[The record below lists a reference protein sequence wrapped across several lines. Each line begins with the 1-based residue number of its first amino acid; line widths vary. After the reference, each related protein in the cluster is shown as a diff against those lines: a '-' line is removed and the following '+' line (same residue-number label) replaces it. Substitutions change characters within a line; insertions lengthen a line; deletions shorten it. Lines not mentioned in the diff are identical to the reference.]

1 MNSRIKEDVS
11 RLFEFWCEIAPGKPD
26 DPAPGYIVESFPESF
41 KDAKVIADI
50 PAFAF
55 PCAFESRT
63 IQVHSFVL
71 TNIDSKWRFGFC
83 RHDPKSPTAMV
94 IITYLPWH
102 DTFMRFLNVLAEIK
116 KNRSNEFQS
125 FLAESYNKGVP
136 EPGACLKLHYDR
148 ASQTFLFQRP
158 QQFQLPSI
166 PENHNLNQYY
176 NFVEPKFM
184 IGIFAAMLAERRII
198 FVSRRLE
205 ILSSCVQAANAFLY
219 PMVWQHIFIPVLPM
233 QMKDILAAPMPFLI
247 GVPEAVYETLRREE
261 IGEVVILNCDKRTLE
276 TPFDDVK
283 SMPQELVGSLKKQ
296 LSNQA
301 DHRGDRVSKIFLG
314 ILVQLIGGYRDAVK
328 FNDKITFDPETFI
341 ESRPSHLRPF
351 LEKILDLQIFQ
362 QFIEERLDMLNTGQ
376 GFSDEF
382 EVEYFRYAEKSG
394 RKTKQYKDLL
404 KNFKDKTNPAV
415 RSAVKSVKEGGK
427 GVKTAYK
434 GLRSKFR
441 ETTPPKTKLDS
452 SSSLHLHHQ
461 YDVSGGH
468 HQSAP
473 NSPVFNK
480 RPQTIALPDD
490 VYHTHHHHP
499 HQMLTPSSTSLHNSP
514 HILLGGSHHHQHHAS
529 LPQTNGGGGGSA
541 GNSSSAGYHTAS
553 AAMTHSASSAA
564 GSTSHMMMMNNN
576 LNYGHGNAHGGSN
589 NNNYNSAATMASSS
603 ASDIRSPTLSPTS
616 SNSSSEMNLWQEMQH
631 HLTLFKSPA
640 VNRNLKPSNS
650 VDGGGSNS
658 GGSRPSSRAGAPVSP
673 PGSNGGTAL
682 PRIQESVGPPAPSSA
697 SHPLLSL
704 ELDRGGGS
712 SSSSRAAT
720 AGVRA
725 YGSCNNN
732 GELNGLSGDGDQANF
747 DLSPDAPCPPIPPRR
762 FQSAADAL
770 AAIQISPPPMSPPSS
785 SSSSSSPYRT
795 YNNFVPLQPKP
806 KSATFASPSSIDQSP
821 PLPSP
826 PPPPPL
832 KATSALGTAGRRKE
846 EDVLLPLND
855 EDDDQLL
862 TLTTTTTT
870 TTAPAVAASA
880 AKASTNGGAHVV
892 TTTTTTSVSMTFD
905 HGTKQSNHHHHNQ
918 QPHIMPPS
926 VGPAAS
932 AATTSAP
939 APPQPQHAYTLP
951 HPPKAQAPQPPQ
963 RPPLAPKPTFR
974 KESANGDTPD
984 HGSTPPPTATDD
996 SLDLITLDTTNNSS
1010 FELEDFDP
1018 LNERAKPIGG
1028 PKGGGAGVTVHD
1040 TSSSAL
1046 TTSSYSSS
1054 GLAATAS
1061 RGVTVPTVSF
1071 PTNSLGVNNPVY
1083 PYFTPLYQQ
1092 NVSPHRHHSASH
1104 QHHHPSARQGTG
1116 IGTAAG
1122 AGTGAGPR
1130 ASNTSDDFEL
1140 LRNYGL
1146 DKFSLLDGGSTARAN
1161 ALHMNGGSTGS
1172 KGIQHHHTGSFN
1184 LPNHQQGSAGLNGTG
1199 GSCSSSRLAMS
1210 TSAVAGSSIGTE
1222 LLENAAIGRP
1232 SSGSRPSFSNWT
1244 TFD

>member
-11 RLFEFWCEIAPGKPD
+11 RLFEFWCEIAPGKAD
-26 DPAPGYIVESFPESF
+26 ESAPGHIVESFPESF
-41 KDAKVIADI
+41 TDPKVTADI

-55 PCAFESRT
+55 PCTFESRT

-102 DTFMRFLNVLAEIK
+102 DTFMRFLNVLADIR
-116 KNRSNEFQS
+116 KNRPNEFAS
-125 FLAESYNKGVP
+125 FLAESYGKGVP

-198 FVSRRLE
+198 FVSRRLD

-261 IGEVVILNCDKRTLE
+261 IGDVVILNCDKRTLE

-283 SMPQELVGSLKKQ
+283 SMPQELVSSLKKQ
-296 LSNQA
+296 LANQA

-351 LEKILDLQIFQ
+351 LDKMLDLQIFQ

-441 ETTPPKTKLDS
+441 ETTPPKAKLDS

-461 YDVSGGH
+461 YDVGGH

-490 VYHTHHHHP
+490 VYHTHNP

-514 HILLGGSHHHQHHAS
+514 HILLGSHHHHLHQV
-529 LPQTNGGGGGSA
+529 LPQSNGGVGSA
-541 GNSSSAGYHTAS
+541 GNSSSAGYHSAS
-553 AAMTHSASSAA
+553 AAMTRSGSSAA
-564 GSTSHMMMMNNN
+564 GSTSHMNNN
-576 LNYGHGNAHGGSN
+576 NNNNHSYANSGSNFNNHSSSN
-589 NNNYNSAATMASSS
+589 NNCNSATMTSSS

-640 VNRNLKPSNS
+640 VNRNLKPSN
-650 VDGGGSNS
+650 GGSDQS
-658 GGSRPSSRAGAPVSP
+658 GSRPSSRAGAPVSP
-673 PGSNGGTAL
+673 PGSSGGATL
-682 PRIQESVGPPAPSSA
+682 PRIQESVQVAGSQPLLRLDFGDTGRTPPARPPAPVKQLPGNS
-697 SHPLLSL
+697 
-704 ELDRGGGS
+704 
-712 SSSSRAAT
+712 
-720 AGVRA
+720 
-725 YGSCNNN
+725 SCNNN
-732 GELNGLSGDGDQANF
+732 GHDDDDDQSNF

-795 YNNFVPLQPKP
+795 YNNFIPSSKP
-806 KSATFASPSSIDQSP
+806 KLPVAAAATIASHGPSTIDQSP

-832 KATSALGTAGRRKE
+832 KAHPAGKHNDILRFDDEE
-846 EDVLLPLND
+846 ED
-855 EDDDQLL
+855 EQLI
-862 TLTTTTTT
+862 TLTTTTSSTT
-870 TTAPAVAASA
+870 PVAGMA
-880 AKASTNGGAHVV
+880 V
-892 TTTTTTSVSMTFD
+892 TTTTTSMSMTFGQPVPRRQD
-905 HGTKQSNHHHHNQ
+905 QAPTTLLANAIDMQTPLVPSQSGRT
-918 QPHIMPPS
+918 PPL
-926 VGPAAS
+926 
-932 AATTSAP
+932 
-939 APPQPQHAYTLP
+939 QHAYTLP

-974 KESANGDTPD
+974 KESQNGGDTPD
-984 HGSTPPPTATDD
+984 LVTSAGDTTGPPVKDD
-996 SLDLITLDTTNNSS
+996 SLDLITLETTNSS

-1018 LNERAKPIGG
+1018 LNERARPFGT
-1028 PKGGGAGVTVHD
+1028 PHATP
-1040 TSSSAL
+1040 TTSSAL
-1046 TTSSYSSS
+1046 TPS
-1054 GLAATAS
+1054 GHPPGMANAPGVTMPTAS
-1061 RGVTVPTVSF
+1061 F
-1071 PTNSLGVNNPVY
+1071 PSTSSLGVNNPVY

-1092 NVSPHRHHSASH
+1092 NAVSVHAPHQLH
-1104 QHHHPSARQGTG
+1104 QHLPTQQRVAGMVGGTSSAGG
-1116 IGTAAG
+1116 PTAAG
-1122 AGTGAGPR
+1122 STGR
-1130 ASNTSDDFEL
+1130 ESNVSDDFEL

-1146 DKFSLLDGGSTARAN
+1146 DKFALLESGSTKP
-1161 ALHMNGGSTGS
+1161 ALLHRNGGT
-1172 KGIQHHHTGSFN
+1172 
-1184 LPNHQQGSAGLNGTG
+1184 
-1199 GSCSSSRLAMS
+1199 S
-1210 TSAVAGSSIGTE
+1210 TSTKSVLPHIALNVGGGTE
-1222 LLENAAIGRP
+1222 CNGQAKPA
-1232 SSGSRPSFSNWT
+1232 FSNWT

>member
-1 MNSRIKEDVS
+1 
-11 RLFEFWCEIAPGKPD
+11 
-26 DPAPGYIVESFPESF
+26 
-41 KDAKVIADI
+41 
-50 PAFAF
+50 
-55 PCAFESRT
+55 RT

-102 DTFMRFLNVLAEIK
+102 DTFMRFLNVLADIR
-116 KNRSNEFQS
+116 KNRPNEFAS

-198 FVSRRLE
+198 FVSRRLD

-247 GVPEAVYETLRREE
+247 GVPEAVYDTLRREE
-261 IGEVVILNCDKRTLE
+261 IGDVVILNCDKRTLE

-283 SMPQELVGSLKKQ
+283 SMPQELVSSLKKQ

-351 LEKILDLQIFQ
+351 LDKMLDLQIFQ

-404 KNFKDKTNPAV
+404 KNFKDK
-415 RSAVKSVKEGGK
+415 VKEGGK

-452 SSSLHLHHQ
+452 NSSLHLHHQ
-461 YDVSGGH
+461 YDVGGH

-490 VYHTHHHHP
+490 VYHTHNPHH
-499 HQMLTPSSTSLHNSP
+499 MLTPSSTSLHNSP
-514 HILLGGSHHHQHHAS
+514 HILLGSNHHHHHLHQS
-529 LPQTNGGGGGSA
+529 LPQSNGGVGSA
-541 GNSSSAGYHTAS
+541 GNSSSAGYHSAS
-553 AAMTHSASSAA
+553 AAMTRSGSSAA
-564 GSTSHMMMMNNN
+564 GSTSHMNNN
-576 LNYGHGNAHGGSN
+576 HSYANSNSN
-589 NNNYNSAATMASSS
+589 NNHMTSSS

-640 VNRNLKPSNS
+640 VNRNLKPTNS
-650 VDGGGSNS
+650 ADGGSN
-658 GGSRPSSRAGAPVSP
+658 GSRPSSRAGAPVSP
-673 PGSNGGTAL
+673 PGGSSNAL
-682 PRIQESVGPPAPSSA
+682 PRIQESVAVGAQ
-697 SHPLLSL
+697 PLLVGLDL
-704 ELDRGGGS
+704 EDPGGS
-712 SSSSRAAT
+712 PARPAC
-720 AGVRA
+720 
-725 YGSCNNN
+725 CNNN
-732 GELNGLSGDGDQANF
+732 GSGDYHDDEQANF

-785 SSSSSSPYRT
+785 SSSNSSPYRT
-795 YNNFVPLQPKP
+795 YNNFIPPAPKP
-806 KSATFASPSSIDQSP
+806 KPLADAPISSPSIIDQSP

-832 KATSALGTAGRRKE
+832 KAPVDSSARRNDILQLDDGEEEQLITLTTTTATVGGHGATGGTA
-846 EDVLLPLND
+846 
-855 EDDDQLL
+855 
-862 TLTTTTTT
+862 TTTTTT
-870 TTAPAVAASA
+870 TSM
-880 AKASTNGGAHVV
+880 
-892 TTTTTTSVSMTFD
+892 SMTFGQPAVRKPD
-905 HGTKQSNHHHHNQ
+905 PSPTANSTLHSNHILPPLLPQAQ
-918 QPHIMPPS
+918 QQQQQQTVPPS
-926 VGPAAS
+926 VAGK
-932 AATTSAP
+932 T
-939 APPQPQHAYTLP
+939 PPLQHAYTLP

-974 KESANGDTPD
+974 KESQNGDMPD
-984 HGSTPPPTATDD
+984 FPASTSGTGSSTTPPAVNDE
-996 SLDLITLDTTNNSS
+996 SLDLITLDTTNSS

-1018 LNERAKPIGG
+1018 LNERARPIGG
-1028 PKGGGAGVTVHD
+1028 AAAAAGNAHAQPS
-1040 TSSSAL
+1040 TSAAL
-1046 TTSSYSSS
+1046 TPPSSYAS
-1054 GLAATAS
+1054 GLANVVAASGVTMPTAS
-1061 RGVTVPTVSF
+1061 F
-1071 PTNSLGVNNPVY
+1071 PSTGLSVNNPIY

-1092 NVSPHRHHSASH
+1092 NVATTPHSA
-1104 QHHHPSARQGTG
+1104 HHPPPSQQQQQFHRTLLGTM
-1116 IGTAAG
+1116 AAG
-1122 AGTGAGPR
+1122 AGDGQSQRPTSNAASSSGAGAGAGAR
-1130 ASNTSDDFEL
+1130 ESNVSDDFEL

-1146 DKFSLLDGGSTARAN
+1146 DKFSLLDGGSTKQQAPALLHVNGSTGKGENQPSTIN
-1161 ALHMNGGSTGS
+1161 ASVNAQVLPNGRQMGCNGGSKIVNNGPT
-1172 KGIQHHHTGSFN
+1172 KASFN
-1184 LPNHQQGSAGLNGTG
+1184 
-1199 GSCSSSRLAMS
+1199 
-1210 TSAVAGSSIGTE
+1210 
-1222 LLENAAIGRP
+1222 
-1232 SSGSRPSFSNWT
+1232 NWT

>member
-11 RLFEFWCEIAPGKPD
+11 RLFEFWCEIAPGTAD
-26 DPAPGYIVESFPESF
+26 DTAPGHIVESFPESF

-102 DTFMRFLNVLAEIK
+102 DTFMRFLNVLADIR
-116 KNRSNEFQS
+116 KNRPNEFPS

-198 FVSRRLE
+198 FVSRRLD

-233 QMKDILAAPMPFLI
+233 KMKEILDAPMPFLI
-247 GVPEAVYETLRREE
+247 GVPEAVYETLQREE
-261 IGEVVILNCDKRTLE
+261 IGDVVILNCDKRTLD

-283 SMPQELVGSLKKQ
+283 SMPQELVSSLKKQ

-351 LEKILDLQIFQ
+351 LDKMLDLQIFQ

-461 YDVSGGH
+461 YDVGGH

-490 VYHTHHHHP
+490 VYHTHNP

-514 HILLGGSHHHQHHAS
+514 HILLGSHHHQHHLHQS
-529 LPQTNGGGGGSA
+529 LPQSNGGVGGGSA
-541 GNSSSAGYHTAS
+541 GNSSSAGYHSAS
-553 AAMTHSASSAA
+553 AAMTRSGSSAA
-564 GSTSHMMMMNNN
+564 GSTSHMNNN
-576 LNYGHGNAHGGSN
+576 NHSYANSSN
-589 NNNYNSAATMASSS
+589 NNNNHMTSSS

-640 VNRNLKPSNS
+640 VNRNS
-650 VDGGGSNS
+650 
-658 GGSRPSSRAGAPVSP
+658 
-673 PGSNGGTAL
+673 
-682 PRIQESVGPPAPSSA
+682 Q
-697 SHPLLSL
+697 
-704 ELDRGGGS
+704 
-712 SSSSRAAT
+712 
-720 AGVRA
+720 
-725 YGSCNNN
+725 
-732 GELNGLSGDGDQANF
+732 
-747 DLSPDAPCPPIPPRR
+747 
-762 FQSAADAL
+762 
-770 AAIQISPPPMSPPSS
+770 
-785 SSSSSSPYRT
+785 
-795 YNNFVPLQPKP
+795 
-806 KSATFASPSSIDQSP
+806 
-821 PLPSP
+821 
-826 PPPPPL
+826 
-832 KATSALGTAGRRKE
+832 
-846 EDVLLPLND
+846 
-855 EDDDQLL
+855 
-862 TLTTTTTT
+862 
-870 TTAPAVAASA
+870 
-880 AKASTNGGAHVV
+880 
-892 TTTTTTSVSMTFD
+892 
-905 HGTKQSNHHHHNQ
+905 
-918 QPHIMPPS
+918 
-926 VGPAAS
+926 
-932 AATTSAP
+932 
-939 APPQPQHAYTLP
+939 
-951 HPPKAQAPQPPQ
+951 
-963 RPPLAPKPTFR
+963 
-974 KESANGDTPD
+974 NGDTPD
-984 HGSTPPPTATDD
+984 FPASTSGITGGNITPPVNEE
-996 SLDLITLDTTNNSS
+996 SLDLITLDTTNSS

-1018 LNERAKPIGG
+1018 LNERAKPIGSGG
-1028 PKGGGAGVTVHD
+1028 PVGTAHATP
-1040 TSSSAL
+1040 SSAL
-1046 TTSSYSSS
+1046 TPSSYSS
-1054 GLAATAS
+1054 GLANASGVTMPTAS
-1061 RGVTVPTVSF
+1061 F
-1071 PTNSLGVNNPVY
+1071 PSTSLSVNNPVY
-1083 PYFTPLYQQ
+1083 PYFTPLYQH
-1092 NVSPHRHHSASH
+1092 NVAVASH
-1104 QHHHPSARQGTG
+1104 HPAHHQPHQPHNHHRALGTG
-1116 IGTAAG
+1116 SDGQSQPRRPYSSVGERTSVPTG
-1122 AGTGAGPR
+1122 AGTGAIAR
-1130 ASNTSDDFEL
+1130 ESNVSDDFEL

-1146 DKFSLLDGGSTARAN
+1146 DKFSLLDGGSTKPTLHINGSTSKAEQPNTTNLLHN
-1161 ALHMNGGSTGS
+1161 AQVPNGRPHGCNGSKYPTMDANGGQPKST
-1172 KGIQHHHTGSFN
+1172 
-1184 LPNHQQGSAGLNGTG
+1184 
-1199 GSCSSSRLAMS
+1199 
-1210 TSAVAGSSIGTE
+1210 
-1222 LLENAAIGRP
+1222 
-1232 SSGSRPSFSNWT
+1232 FSNWT

>member
-11 RLFEFWCEIAPGKPD
+11 RLFEFWCEIAPGTGED
-26 DPAPGYIVESFPESF
+26 NSAPGQIVESFPESF
-41 KDAKVIADI
+41 KDAKVTADI
-50 PAFAF
+50 PAFAY

-102 DTFMRFLNVLAEIK
+102 DTFMRFLNVLADIR
-116 KNRSNEFQS
+116 KNRPNEFAS

-198 FVSRRLE
+198 FVSRRLD

-247 GVPEAVYETLRREE
+247 GVPEAVYDTLRREE
-261 IGEVVILNCDKRTLE
+261 IGDVVILNCDKRTLE

-283 SMPQELVGSLKKQ
+283 SMPQELVSSLKKQ

-314 ILVQLIGGYRDAVK
+314 K
-328 FNDKITFDPETFI
+328 
-341 ESRPSHLRPF
+341 
-351 LEKILDLQIFQ
+351 
-362 QFIEERLDMLNTGQ
+362 FIEERLDMLNTGQ

-404 KNFKDKTNPAV
+404 KNFKDK
-415 RSAVKSVKEGGK
+415 VKEGGK

-452 SSSLHLHHQ
+452 NSSLHLHHQ
-461 YDVSGGH
+461 YDVGGH

-490 VYHTHHHHP
+490 LKPT
-499 HQMLTPSSTSLHNSP
+499 NS
-514 HILLGGSHHHQHHAS
+514 AD
-529 LPQTNGGGGGSA
+529 
-541 GNSSSAGYHTAS
+541 
-553 AAMTHSASSAA
+553 
-564 GSTSHMMMMNNN
+564 
-576 LNYGHGNAHGGSN
+576 GGSN
-589 NNNYNSAATMASSS
+589 
-603 ASDIRSPTLSPTS
+603 
-616 SNSSSEMNLWQEMQH
+616 
-631 HLTLFKSPA
+631 
-640 VNRNLKPSNS
+640 
-650 VDGGGSNS
+650 
-658 GGSRPSSRAGAPVSP
+658 GSRPSSRAGAPVSP
-673 PGSNGGTAL
+673 PGGSSNAL
-682 PRIQESVGPPAPSSA
+682 PRIQESVAVGAQ
-697 SHPLLSL
+697 PLLLGLDL
-704 ELDRGGGS
+704 EDPGGS
-712 SSSSRAAT
+712 PARPAC
-720 AGVRA
+720 
-725 YGSCNNN
+725 CNNN
-732 GELNGLSGDGDQANF
+732 GSGDYHDDEQANF

-785 SSSSSSPYRT
+785 SSSNTSPYRT
-795 YNNFVPLQPKP
+795 YNNFIPPAPKP
-806 KSATFASPSSIDQSP
+806 KPPAGASTSSPSIIDQSP

-832 KATSALGTAGRRKE
+832 KAPVDSSARCNDILQLDDGE
-846 EDVLLPLND
+846 E
-855 EDDDQLL
+855 EQLI
-862 TLTTTTTT
+862 TLTTTTATVGGHGGT
-870 TTAPAVAASA
+870 GGTAA
-880 AKASTNGGAHVV
+880 
-892 TTTTTTSVSMTFD
+892 TTTTTTSMSMTFGQPAVRKSELPPSANSTL
-905 HGTKQSNHHHHNQ
+905 HSNHILPPLLLQAQ
-918 QPHIMPPS
+918 QQQHQQTVQPS
-926 VGPAAS
+926 VAGK
-932 AATTSAP
+932 T
-939 APPQPQHAYTLP
+939 PPLQHAYTLP

-974 KESANGDTPD
+974 KESQNGDMPD
-984 HGSTPPPTATDD
+984 FPASTSGTGSSTTPPAMNDE
-996 SLDLITLDTTNNSS
+996 SLDLITLDTTNSS

-1018 LNERAKPIGG
+1018 LNERARPIGG
-1028 PKGGGAGVTVHD
+1028 AAAAAGNAHAQP
-1040 TSSSAL
+1040 SSSAAL
-1046 TTSSYSSS
+1046 TPPSSYAS
-1054 GLAATAS
+1054 GLANVVAASGVTMPTAS
-1061 RGVTVPTVSF
+1061 F
-1071 PTNSLGVNNPVY
+1071 PSTGLSVNNPIY

-1092 NVSPHRHHSASH
+1092 NVATTPHSA
-1104 QHHHPSARQGTG
+1104 HHPPPSQQQHQFHRTLLGTMS
-1116 IGTAAG
+1116 AG
-1122 AGTGAGPR
+1122 AGDGQSQRPTSNAASSTGAGAGAGAR
-1130 ASNTSDDFEL
+1130 ESNVSDDFEL

-1146 DKFSLLDGGSTARAN
+1146 DKFSLLDGGSTKKQAPALLHVNGSTGKGENQPSTTN
-1161 ALHMNGGSTGS
+1161 ASVNTQVLPNGRQMGCNGGSKIVNNGPT
-1172 KGIQHHHTGSFN
+1172 KASFN
-1184 LPNHQQGSAGLNGTG
+1184 
-1199 GSCSSSRLAMS
+1199 
-1210 TSAVAGSSIGTE
+1210 
-1222 LLENAAIGRP
+1222 
-1232 SSGSRPSFSNWT
+1232 NWT

>member
-1 MNSRIKEDVS
+1 MQAVVDPKTRLMSWIPSFNTPFNAKRKVHGHRNKCFIPLKGRSASGISNSAASITVS
-11 RLFEFWCEIAPGKPD
+11 INYGH
-26 DPAPGYIVESFPESF
+26 
-41 KDAKVIADI
+41 
-50 PAFAF
+50 
-55 PCAFESRT
+55 RT

-102 DTFMRFLNVLAEIK
+102 DTFMRFLNVLADIR
-116 KNRSNEFQS
+116 KNRPNEFAS

-198 FVSRRLE
+198 FVSRRLD

-247 GVPEAVYETLRREE
+247 GVPEAVYDTLRREE
-261 IGEVVILNCDKRTLE
+261 IGDVVILNCDKRTLE

-283 SMPQELVGSLKKQ
+283 SMPQELVSSLKKQ

-351 LEKILDLQIFQ
+351 LDKMLDLQIFQ

-404 KNFKDKTNPAV
+404 KNFKDK
-415 RSAVKSVKEGGK
+415 VKEGGK

-452 SSSLHLHHQ
+452 NSSLHLHHQ
-461 YDVSGGH
+461 YDVGGH

-490 VYHTHHHHP
+490 VYHTHNPHH
-499 HQMLTPSSTSLHNSP
+499 MLTPSSTSLHNSP
-514 HILLGGSHHHQHHAS
+514 HILLGSNHHHHHLHQS
-529 LPQTNGGGGGSA
+529 LPQSNGGVGSA
-541 GNSSSAGYHTAS
+541 GNSSSAGYHSAS
-553 AAMTHSASSAA
+553 AAMTRSGSSAA
-564 GSTSHMMMMNNN
+564 GSTSHMNNN
-576 LNYGHGNAHGGSN
+576 HSYANSNTN
-589 NNNYNSAATMASSS
+589 NNHMTSSS

-640 VNRNLKPSNS
+640 VNRNYTSSSSSSMSLKPTNS
-650 VDGGGSNS
+650 ADGGSN
-658 GGSRPSSRAGAPVSP
+658 GSRPSSRAGAPVSP
-673 PGSNGGTAL
+673 PGGSSNAL
-682 PRIQESVGPPAPSSA
+682 PRIQESVAVGAQ
-697 SHPLLSL
+697 PLLLGLDL
-704 ELDRGGGS
+704 EDPGGS
-712 SSSSRAAT
+712 PARPAC
-720 AGVRA
+720 
-725 YGSCNNN
+725 CNNN
-732 GELNGLSGDGDQANF
+732 GSGDYHDDEQANF

-785 SSSSSSPYRT
+785 SSSNSSPYRT
-795 YNNFVPLQPKP
+795 YNNFIPPAPKP
-806 KSATFASPSSIDQSP
+806 KPPAGAPTSSPSIIDQSP

-832 KATSALGTAGRRKE
+832 KAPVDSSARRNDILQLDDDEEEQLITLTTTTATVGGHGATGGTA
-846 EDVLLPLND
+846 
-855 EDDDQLL
+855 
-862 TLTTTTTT
+862 TTTTTT
-870 TTAPAVAASA
+870 TSM
-880 AKASTNGGAHVV
+880 
-892 TTTTTTSVSMTFD
+892 SMTFGQPAVRKPEPSPTANSTL
-905 HGTKQSNHHHHNQ
+905 HSNHILPPLLPQAQ
-918 QPHIMPPS
+918 QQQQQQTVPPS
-926 VGPAAS
+926 VAGK
-932 AATTSAP
+932 T
-939 APPQPQHAYTLP
+939 PPLQHAYTLP

-974 KESANGDTPD
+974 KEVMKFALYHTFHCFLLLYCVTQLFTLP
-984 HGSTPPPTATDD
+984 
-996 SLDLITLDTTNNSS
+996 SL
-1010 FELEDFDP
+1010 P
-1018 LNERAKPIGG
+1018 L
-1028 PKGGGAGVTVHD
+1028 
-1040 TSSSAL
+1040 S
-1046 TTSSYSSS
+1046 
-1054 GLAATAS
+1054 
-1061 RGVTVPTVSF
+1061 
-1071 PTNSLGVNNPVY
+1071 
-1083 PYFTPLYQQ
+1083 
-1092 NVSPHRHHSASH
+1092 
-1104 QHHHPSARQGTG
+1104 
-1116 IGTAAG
+1116 
-1122 AGTGAGPR
+1122 
-1130 ASNTSDDFEL
+1130 
-1140 LRNYGL
+1140 
-1146 DKFSLLDGGSTARAN
+1146 
-1161 ALHMNGGSTGS
+1161 
-1172 KGIQHHHTGSFN
+1172 
-1184 LPNHQQGSAGLNGTG
+1184 
-1199 GSCSSSRLAMS
+1199 
-1210 TSAVAGSSIGTE
+1210 
-1222 LLENAAIGRP
+1222 
-1232 SSGSRPSFSNWT
+1232 
-1244 TFD
+1244 

>member
-11 RLFEFWCEIAPGKPD
+11 RLFEFWCEIAPGTGED
-26 DPAPGYIVESFPESF
+26 NSAPGQIVESFPESF
-41 KDAKVIADI
+41 KDAKVTADI
-50 PAFAF
+50 PAFAY

-102 DTFMRFLNVLAEIK
+102 DTFMRFLNVLADIR
-116 KNRSNEFQS
+116 KNRPNEFAS

-198 FVSRRLE
+198 FVSRRLD

-247 GVPEAVYETLRREE
+247 GVPEAVYDTLRREE
-261 IGEVVILNCDKRTLE
+261 IGDVVILNCDKRTLE

-283 SMPQELVGSLKKQ
+283 SMPQELVSSLKKQ

-351 LEKILDLQIFQ
+351 LDKMLDLQIFQ

-452 SSSLHLHHQ
+452 NSSLHLHHQ
-461 YDVSGGH
+461 YDVGGH

-490 VYHTHHHHP
+490 VYHTHNPHH
-499 HQMLTPSSTSLHNSP
+499 MLTPSSTSLHNSP
-514 HILLGGSHHHQHHAS
+514 HILLGSNHHHHHLHQS
-529 LPQTNGGGGGSA
+529 LPQSNGGVGSA
-541 GNSSSAGYHTAS
+541 GNSSSAGYHSAS
-553 AAMTHSASSAA
+553 AAMTRSGSSAA
-564 GSTSHMMMMNNN
+564 GSTSHMNNN
-576 LNYGHGNAHGGSN
+576 HSYANSNSN
-589 NNNYNSAATMASSS
+589 NNHMTSSS

-640 VNRNLKPSNS
+640 VNRNSQNGDIPDFPASTS
-650 VDGGGSNS
+650 GTGSS
-658 GGSRPSSRAGAPVSP
+658 
-673 PGSNGGTAL
+673 TT
-682 PRIQESVGPPAPSSA
+682 PPA
-697 SHPLLSL
+697 
-704 ELDRGGGS
+704 
-712 SSSSRAAT
+712 
-720 AGVRA
+720 V
-725 YGSCNNN
+725 
-732 GELNGLSGDGDQANF
+732 
-747 DLSPDAPCPPIPPRR
+747 
-762 FQSAADAL
+762 
-770 AAIQISPPPMSPPSS
+770 
-785 SSSSSSPYRT
+785 
-795 YNNFVPLQPKP
+795 
-806 KSATFASPSSIDQSP
+806 
-821 PLPSP
+821 
-826 PPPPPL
+826 
-832 KATSALGTAGRRKE
+832 
-846 EDVLLPLND
+846 ND
-855 EDDDQLL
+855 E
-862 TLTTTTTT
+862 
-870 TTAPAVAASA
+870 
-880 AKASTNGGAHVV
+880 
-892 TTTTTTSVSMTFD
+892 
-905 HGTKQSNHHHHNQ
+905 
-918 QPHIMPPS
+918 
-926 VGPAAS
+926 
-932 AATTSAP
+932 
-939 APPQPQHAYTLP
+939 
-951 HPPKAQAPQPPQ
+951 
-963 RPPLAPKPTFR
+963 
-974 KESANGDTPD
+974 
-984 HGSTPPPTATDD
+984 
-996 SLDLITLDTTNNSS
+996 SLDLITLDTTNSS

-1018 LNERAKPIGG
+1018 LNERARPIGG
-1028 PKGGGAGVTVHD
+1028 VAAATGTAHAQP
-1040 TSSSAL
+1040 SSSAAL
-1046 TTSSYSSS
+1046 TPPSSYAS
-1054 GLAATAS
+1054 GLANVVAAS
-1061 RGVTVPTVSF
+1061 GVTMPTGLS
-1071 PTNSLGVNNPVY
+1071 VNNPIY

-1092 NVSPHRHHSASH
+1092 NVATTPHSA
-1104 QHHHPSARQGTG
+1104 HHPPPSQQQHQFHRTLLGTM
-1116 IGTAAG
+1116 AAG
-1122 AGTGAGPR
+1122 AGDGQSQRPTSNTASSTGAGAGAGAR
-1130 ASNTSDDFEL
+1130 ESNVSDDFEL

-1146 DKFSLLDGGSTARAN
+1146 DKFSLLDGGSTKKQAPALLHVNGSTGKGENQPSTTN
-1161 ALHMNGGSTGS
+1161 ASVNAQVLPNGRQMGCNGGSKIVNNGPT
-1172 KGIQHHHTGSFN
+1172 KASFN
-1184 LPNHQQGSAGLNGTG
+1184 
-1199 GSCSSSRLAMS
+1199 
-1210 TSAVAGSSIGTE
+1210 
-1222 LLENAAIGRP
+1222 
-1232 SSGSRPSFSNWT
+1232 NWT

>member
-11 RLFEFWCEIAPGKPD
+11 RLFEFWCEIAPGTGED
-26 DPAPGYIVESFPESF
+26 NSAPGQIVESFPESF
-41 KDAKVIADI
+41 KDAKVTADI
-50 PAFAF
+50 PAFAY

-102 DTFMRFLNVLAEIK
+102 DTFMRFLNVLADIR
-116 KNRSNEFQS
+116 KNRPNEFAS

-198 FVSRRLE
+198 FVSRRLD

-247 GVPEAVYETLRREE
+247 GVPEAVYDTLRREE
-261 IGEVVILNCDKRTLE
+261 IGDVVILNCDKRTLE

-283 SMPQELVGSLKKQ
+283 SMPQELVSSLKKQ

-351 LEKILDLQIFQ
+351 LDKMLDLQIFQ

-452 SSSLHLHHQ
+452 NSSLHLHHQ
-461 YDVSGGH
+461 YDVGGH

-490 VYHTHHHHP
+490 VYHTHNPHH
-499 HQMLTPSSTSLHNSP
+499 MLTPSSTSLHNSP
-514 HILLGGSHHHQHHAS
+514 HILLGSNHHHHHLHQS
-529 LPQTNGGGGGSA
+529 LPQSNGGVGSA
-541 GNSSSAGYHTAS
+541 GNSSSAGYHSAS
-553 AAMTHSASSAA
+553 AAMTRSGSSAA
-564 GSTSHMMMMNNN
+564 GSTSHMNNN
-576 LNYGHGNAHGGSN
+576 HSYANSNSN
-589 NNNYNSAATMASSS
+589 NNHMTSSS

-640 VNRNLKPSNS
+640 VNRNSQNGDMPDFPASTS
-650 VDGGGSNS
+650 GTGSS
-658 GGSRPSSRAGAPVSP
+658 
-673 PGSNGGTAL
+673 TT
-682 PRIQESVGPPAPSSA
+682 PPA
-697 SHPLLSL
+697 
-704 ELDRGGGS
+704 
-712 SSSSRAAT
+712 
-720 AGVRA
+720 
-725 YGSCNNN
+725 
-732 GELNGLSGDGDQANF
+732 
-747 DLSPDAPCPPIPPRR
+747 
-762 FQSAADAL
+762 
-770 AAIQISPPPMSPPSS
+770 M
-785 SSSSSSPYRT
+785 
-795 YNNFVPLQPKP
+795 
-806 KSATFASPSSIDQSP
+806 
-821 PLPSP
+821 
-826 PPPPPL
+826 
-832 KATSALGTAGRRKE
+832 
-846 EDVLLPLND
+846 ND
-855 EDDDQLL
+855 E
-862 TLTTTTTT
+862 
-870 TTAPAVAASA
+870 
-880 AKASTNGGAHVV
+880 
-892 TTTTTTSVSMTFD
+892 
-905 HGTKQSNHHHHNQ
+905 
-918 QPHIMPPS
+918 
-926 VGPAAS
+926 
-932 AATTSAP
+932 
-939 APPQPQHAYTLP
+939 
-951 HPPKAQAPQPPQ
+951 
-963 RPPLAPKPTFR
+963 
-974 KESANGDTPD
+974 
-984 HGSTPPPTATDD
+984 
-996 SLDLITLDTTNNSS
+996 SLDLITLDTTNSS

-1018 LNERAKPIGG
+1018 LNERARPIGG
-1028 PKGGGAGVTVHD
+1028 AAAAAGNAHAQP
-1040 TSSSAL
+1040 SSSAAL
-1046 TTSSYSSS
+1046 TPPSSYAS
-1054 GLAATAS
+1054 GLANVVAASGVTMPTAS
-1061 RGVTVPTVSF
+1061 F
-1071 PTNSLGVNNPVY
+1071 PSTGLSVNNPIY

-1092 NVSPHRHHSASH
+1092 NVATTPHSA
-1104 QHHHPSARQGTG
+1104 HHPPPSQQQHQFHRTLLGTMS
-1116 IGTAAG
+1116 AG
-1122 AGTGAGPR
+1122 AGDGQSQRPTSNAASSTGAGAGAGAR
-1130 ASNTSDDFEL
+1130 ESNVSDDFEL

-1146 DKFSLLDGGSTARAN
+1146 DKFSLLDGGSTKKQAPALLHVNGSTGKGENQPSTTN
-1161 ALHMNGGSTGS
+1161 ASVNTQVLPNGRQMGCNGGSKIVNNGPT
-1172 KGIQHHHTGSFN
+1172 KASFN
-1184 LPNHQQGSAGLNGTG
+1184 
-1199 GSCSSSRLAMS
+1199 
-1210 TSAVAGSSIGTE
+1210 
-1222 LLENAAIGRP
+1222 
-1232 SSGSRPSFSNWT
+1232 NWT

>member
-11 RLFEFWCEIAPGKPD
+11 RLFEFWCEIAPGTGED
-26 DPAPGYIVESFPESF
+26 NSAPGQIVESFPESF
-41 KDAKVIADI
+41 KDAKVTADI
-50 PAFAF
+50 PAFAY

-102 DTFMRFLNVLAEIK
+102 DTFMRFLNVLADIR
-116 KNRSNEFQS
+116 KNRPNEFAS

-198 FVSRRLE
+198 FVSRRLD

-247 GVPEAVYETLRREE
+247 GVPEAVYDTLRREE
-261 IGEVVILNCDKRTLE
+261 IGDVVILNCDKRTLE

-283 SMPQELVGSLKKQ
+283 SMPQELVSSLKKQ

-351 LEKILDLQIFQ
+351 LDKMLDLQIFQ

-404 KNFKDKTNPAV
+404 KNFKDK
-415 RSAVKSVKEGGK
+415 VKEGGK

-452 SSSLHLHHQ
+452 NSSLHLHHQ
-461 YDVSGGH
+461 YDVGGH

-490 VYHTHHHHP
+490 VYHTHNPHH
-499 HQMLTPSSTSLHNSP
+499 MLTPSSTSLHNSP
-514 HILLGGSHHHQHHAS
+514 HILLGSNHHHHHLHQS
-529 LPQTNGGGGGSA
+529 LPQSNGGVGSA
-541 GNSSSAGYHTAS
+541 GNSSSAGYHSAS
-553 AAMTHSASSAA
+553 AAMTRSGSSAA
-564 GSTSHMMMMNNN
+564 GSTSHMNNN
-576 LNYGHGNAHGGSN
+576 HSYANSNSN
-589 NNNYNSAATMASSS
+589 NNHMTSSS

-640 VNRNLKPSNS
+640 VNRNLKPTNS
-650 VDGGGSNS
+650 ADGGSN
-658 GGSRPSSRAGAPVSP
+658 GSRPSSRAGAPVSP
-673 PGSNGGTAL
+673 PGGSSNAL
-682 PRIQESVGPPAPSSA
+682 PRIQESVAVGAQ
-697 SHPLLSL
+697 PLLLGLDL
-704 ELDRGGGS
+704 EDPGGS
-712 SSSSRAAT
+712 PARSAC
-720 AGVRA
+720 
-725 YGSCNNN
+725 CNNN
-732 GELNGLSGDGDQANF
+732 GSGDYHDDEQANF

-785 SSSSSSPYRT
+785 SSSNSSPYRT
-795 YNNFVPLQPKP
+795 YNNFIPPAPKP
-806 KSATFASPSSIDQSP
+806 KPPAGAPTSSPSIIDQSP

-832 KATSALGTAGRRKE
+832 KAPVDSSARRNDILQLDDGEEEQLITLTTTTATVGGHGATGGTA
-846 EDVLLPLND
+846 
-855 EDDDQLL
+855 
-862 TLTTTTTT
+862 TTTTTT
-870 TTAPAVAASA
+870 TSM
-880 AKASTNGGAHVV
+880 
-892 TTTTTTSVSMTFD
+892 SMTFGQPAVRKPQPSPTANSTL
-905 HGTKQSNHHHHNQ
+905 HSNHILPPLLPQAQ
-918 QPHIMPPS
+918 QQQQQQTVSPSLAGKTPPL
-926 VGPAAS
+926 
-932 AATTSAP
+932 
-939 APPQPQHAYTLP
+939 QHAYTLP

-974 KESANGDTPD
+974 KESQNGDIPD
-984 HGSTPPPTATDD
+984 FPASTSGTGSSTTPPAVNDE
-996 SLDLITLDTTNNSS
+996 SLDLITLDTTNSS

-1018 LNERAKPIGG
+1018 LNERARPIGG
-1028 PKGGGAGVTVHD
+1028 VAAATGTAHAQP
-1040 TSSSAL
+1040 SSSAAL
-1046 TTSSYSSS
+1046 TPPSSYAS
-1054 GLAATAS
+1054 GLANVVAAS
-1061 RGVTVPTVSF
+1061 GVTMPTGLS
-1071 PTNSLGVNNPVY
+1071 VNNPIY

-1092 NVSPHRHHSASH
+1092 NVATTPHSA
-1104 QHHHPSARQGTG
+1104 HHPPPSQQQHQFHRTLLGTM
-1116 IGTAAG
+1116 AAG
-1122 AGTGAGPR
+1122 AGDGQSQRPTSNTASSTGAGAGAGAR
-1130 ASNTSDDFEL
+1130 ESNVSDDFEL

-1146 DKFSLLDGGSTARAN
+1146 DKFSLLDGGSTKKQAPALLHVNGSTGKGENQPSTTN
-1161 ALHMNGGSTGS
+1161 ASVNAQVLPNGRQMGCNGGSKIVNNGPT
-1172 KGIQHHHTGSFN
+1172 KASFN
-1184 LPNHQQGSAGLNGTG
+1184 
-1199 GSCSSSRLAMS
+1199 
-1210 TSAVAGSSIGTE
+1210 
-1222 LLENAAIGRP
+1222 
-1232 SSGSRPSFSNWT
+1232 NWT

>member
-11 RLFEFWCEIAPGKPD
+11 RLFEFWCEIAPGTAD
-26 DPAPGYIVESFPESF
+26 DSAPGYIVESFPESF
-41 KDAKVIADI
+41 KDAKVTADI

-102 DTFMRFLNVLAEIK
+102 DTFMRFLNVLADIR
-116 KNRSNEFQS
+116 KNRPNEFAS

-198 FVSRRLE
+198 FVSRRLD

-261 IGEVVILNCDKRTLE
+261 IGDVVILNCDKRTLE

-283 SMPQELVGSLKKQ
+283 SMPQELVSSLKKQ

-351 LEKILDLQIFQ
+351 LDKMLDLQIFQ

-404 KNFKDKTNPAV
+404 KNFKDK
-415 RSAVKSVKEGGK
+415 VKEGGK

-461 YDVSGGH
+461 YDVGGH

-480 RPQTIALPDD
+480 RPQTIALADD
-490 VYHTHHHHP
+490 VYHTHNP

-514 HILLGGSHHHQHHAS
+514 HILLGSHHHQHHMHQS
-529 LPQTNGGGGGSA
+529 LPQSNGVVGSGSA
-541 GNSSSAGYHTAS
+541 GNSSSAGYHSAS
-553 AAMTHSASSAA
+553 AAMTRSGSSAA
-564 GSTSHMMMMNNN
+564 GSTSHMNNN
-576 LNYGHGNAHGGSN
+576 HSYANSSN
-589 NNNYNSAATMASSS
+589 NNNHMTSSS

-640 VNRNLKPSNS
+640 VNRNS
-650 VDGGGSNS
+650 
-658 GGSRPSSRAGAPVSP
+658 
-673 PGSNGGTAL
+673 
-682 PRIQESVGPPAPSSA
+682 Q
-697 SHPLLSL
+697 
-704 ELDRGGGS
+704 
-712 SSSSRAAT
+712 
-720 AGVRA
+720 
-725 YGSCNNN
+725 
-732 GELNGLSGDGDQANF
+732 
-747 DLSPDAPCPPIPPRR
+747 
-762 FQSAADAL
+762 
-770 AAIQISPPPMSPPSS
+770 
-785 SSSSSSPYRT
+785 
-795 YNNFVPLQPKP
+795 
-806 KSATFASPSSIDQSP
+806 
-821 PLPSP
+821 
-826 PPPPPL
+826 
-832 KATSALGTAGRRKE
+832 
-846 EDVLLPLND
+846 
-855 EDDDQLL
+855 
-862 TLTTTTTT
+862 
-870 TTAPAVAASA
+870 
-880 AKASTNGGAHVV
+880 
-892 TTTTTTSVSMTFD
+892 
-905 HGTKQSNHHHHNQ
+905 
-918 QPHIMPPS
+918 
-926 VGPAAS
+926 
-932 AATTSAP
+932 
-939 APPQPQHAYTLP
+939 
-951 HPPKAQAPQPPQ
+951 
-963 RPPLAPKPTFR
+963 
-974 KESANGDTPD
+974 NGDTPD
-984 HGSTPPPTATDD
+984 FPASTSGAGRATPLVNDE
-996 SLDLITLDTTNNSS
+996 SLDLITLDTTNSS

-1018 LNERAKPIGG
+1018 LNDRAKPIGT
-1028 PKGGGAGVTVHD
+1028 GGTASTTHVTP
-1040 TSSSAL
+1040 SSAL
-1046 TTSSYSSS
+1046 TPPPSYSSGSLAKAS
-1054 GLAATAS
+1054 GVTMPTAS
-1061 RGVTVPTVSF
+1061 F
-1071 PTNSLGVNNPVY
+1071 PSTSLSVNNPVY

-1092 NVSPHRHHSASH
+1092 NVASSHPHPQH
-1104 QHHHPSARQGTG
+1104 QHHNQHRSPVGTG
-1116 IGTAAG
+1116 SDGQSQRPFSSGGERTNTSTG
-1122 AGTGAGPR
+1122 AGTGASPR
-1130 ASNTSDDFEL
+1130 ASNVSDDFEL

-1146 DKFSLLDGGSTARAN
+1146 DKFSLLDGGSTKPTS
-1161 ALHMNGGSTGS
+1161 LHINGSTGKAEQQQHTTNILHNAQVPNGRQMGCNGS
-1172 KGIQHHHTGSFN
+1172 KYHSSMDGS
-1184 LPNHQQGSAGLNGTG
+1184 NGQPK
-1199 GSCSSSRLAMS
+1199 S
-1210 TSAVAGSSIGTE
+1210 T
-1222 LLENAAIGRP
+1222 
-1232 SSGSRPSFSNWT
+1232 FSNWT

>member
-1 MNSRIKEDVS
+1 
-11 RLFEFWCEIAPGKPD
+11 
-26 DPAPGYIVESFPESF
+26 
-41 KDAKVIADI
+41 
-50 PAFAF
+50 
-55 PCAFESRT
+55 
-63 IQVHSFVL
+63 L

-102 DTFMRFLNVLAEIK
+102 DTFMRFLNVLADIR
-116 KNRSNEFQS
+116 KNRPNEFAS

-198 FVSRRLE
+198 FVSRRLD

-247 GVPEAVYETLRREE
+247 GVPEAVYDTLRREE
-261 IGEVVILNCDKRTLE
+261 IGDVVILNCDKRTLE

-283 SMPQELVGSLKKQ
+283 SMPQELVSSLKKQ

-351 LEKILDLQIFQ
+351 LDKMLDLQIFQ

-404 KNFKDKTNPAV
+404 KNFKDK
-415 RSAVKSVKEGGK
+415 VKEGGK

-452 SSSLHLHHQ
+452 NSSLHLHHQ
-461 YDVSGGH
+461 YDVGGH

-490 VYHTHHHHP
+490 LKPT
-499 HQMLTPSSTSLHNSP
+499 NS
-514 HILLGGSHHHQHHAS
+514 AD
-529 LPQTNGGGGGSA
+529 
-541 GNSSSAGYHTAS
+541 
-553 AAMTHSASSAA
+553 
-564 GSTSHMMMMNNN
+564 
-576 LNYGHGNAHGGSN
+576 GGSN
-589 NNNYNSAATMASSS
+589 
-603 ASDIRSPTLSPTS
+603 
-616 SNSSSEMNLWQEMQH
+616 
-631 HLTLFKSPA
+631 
-640 VNRNLKPSNS
+640 
-650 VDGGGSNS
+650 
-658 GGSRPSSRAGAPVSP
+658 GSRPSSRAGAPVSP
-673 PGSNGGTAL
+673 PGGSSNAL
-682 PRIQESVGPPAPSSA
+682 PRIQESVAVGAQ
-697 SHPLLSL
+697 PLLLGLDL
-704 ELDRGGGS
+704 EDPGGS
-712 SSSSRAAT
+712 PARSAC
-720 AGVRA
+720 
-725 YGSCNNN
+725 CNNN
-732 GELNGLSGDGDQANF
+732 GSGDYHDDEQANF

-785 SSSSSSPYRT
+785 SSSNSSPYRT
-795 YNNFVPLQPKP
+795 YNNFIPPAPKAKAPGGRSHLFPLDHRPAP
-806 KSATFASPSSIDQSP
+806 VDSSA
-821 PLPSP
+821 
-826 PPPPPL
+826 
-832 KATSALGTAGRRKE
+832 RRNDILQLDDGE
-846 EDVLLPLND
+846 E
-855 EDDDQLL
+855 EQLI

-870 TTAPAVAASA
+870 V
-880 AKASTNGGAHVV
+880 GGYGATGGTGT
-892 TTTTTTSVSMTFD
+892 TTTTTTSMSMTFGQSAVRKPEPSPTANSTL
-905 HGTKQSNHHHHNQ
+905 HSNHILPPLLPQAQ
-918 QPHIMPPS
+918 QQQQQQTVPPS
-926 VGPAAS
+926 VAGK
-932 AATTSAP
+932 T
-939 APPQPQHAYTLP
+939 PPLQHAYTLP

-974 KESANGDTPD
+974 KESQNGDIPD
-984 HGSTPPPTATDD
+984 FPASTSGTGSSTTPPAVNDE
-996 SLDLITLDTTNNSS
+996 SLDLITLDTTNSS

-1018 LNERAKPIGG
+1018 LNERARPIGG
-1028 PKGGGAGVTVHD
+1028 AAAAAGNAHALP
-1040 TSSSAL
+1040 SSSAAL
-1046 TTSSYSSS
+1046 TPPSSYAS
-1054 GLAATAS
+1054 GLANVVAAS
-1061 RGVTVPTVSF
+1061 GVTMPTGLS
-1071 PTNSLGVNNPVY
+1071 VNNPIY

-1092 NVSPHRHHSASH
+1092 NVATTPHSA
-1104 QHHHPSARQGTG
+1104 HHPPLSQQQHQFHRTLLGTMAAG
-1116 IGTAAG
+1116 AGDGQSQRPTSNTASSTGAG
-1122 AGTGAGPR
+1122 AGTGAR
-1130 ASNTSDDFEL
+1130 ESNVSDDFEL

-1146 DKFSLLDGGSTARAN
+1146 DKFSLLDGGSTKKQAPALLHVNGSTGKGENQPSTTN
-1161 ALHMNGGSTGS
+1161 ASVNAQVLPNGRQMGCNGGSKIVNNGPT
-1172 KGIQHHHTGSFN
+1172 KASFN
-1184 LPNHQQGSAGLNGTG
+1184 
-1199 GSCSSSRLAMS
+1199 
-1210 TSAVAGSSIGTE
+1210 
-1222 LLENAAIGRP
+1222 
-1232 SSGSRPSFSNWT
+1232 NWT

>member
-11 RLFEFWCEIAPGKPD
+11 RLFEFWCEIAPGTAD
-26 DPAPGYIVESFPESF
+26 DSAPGHIVESFPESF
-41 KDAKVIADI
+41 KDAKVTADI

-102 DTFMRFLNVLAEIK
+102 DTFMRFLNVLADIR
-116 KNRSNEFQS
+116 KNRPNEFAS

-198 FVSRRLE
+198 FVSRRLD

-261 IGEVVILNCDKRTLE
+261 IGDVVILNCDTRTLE

-283 SMPQELVGSLKKQ
+283 SMPQELVSSLKKQ

-351 LEKILDLQIFQ
+351 LDKMLDLQIFQ

-404 KNFKDKTNPAV
+404 KNFKDK
-415 RSAVKSVKEGGK
+415 VKEGGK
-427 GVKTAYK
+427 GMKTAYK

-461 YDVSGGH
+461 YDVGGH

-490 VYHTHHHHP
+490 VYHTHNP

-514 HILLGGSHHHQHHAS
+514 HILLGSHHHHHMHQS
-529 LPQTNGGGGGSA
+529 LPQSNGVGAGGGSA
-541 GNSSSAGYHTAS
+541 GNSSSAGYHSSAS
-553 AAMTHSASSAA
+553 AAMTRSGSSAA
-564 GSTSHMMMMNNN
+564 GSTSHMNNN
-576 LNYGHGNAHGGSN
+576 HSYANSTN
-589 NNNYNSAATMASSS
+589 NNNMTSSS

-640 VNRNLKPSNS
+640 VNRNS
-650 VDGGGSNS
+650 
-658 GGSRPSSRAGAPVSP
+658 
-673 PGSNGGTAL
+673 
-682 PRIQESVGPPAPSSA
+682 Q
-697 SHPLLSL
+697 
-704 ELDRGGGS
+704 
-712 SSSSRAAT
+712 
-720 AGVRA
+720 
-725 YGSCNNN
+725 
-732 GELNGLSGDGDQANF
+732 
-747 DLSPDAPCPPIPPRR
+747 
-762 FQSAADAL
+762 
-770 AAIQISPPPMSPPSS
+770 
-785 SSSSSSPYRT
+785 
-795 YNNFVPLQPKP
+795 
-806 KSATFASPSSIDQSP
+806 
-821 PLPSP
+821 
-826 PPPPPL
+826 
-832 KATSALGTAGRRKE
+832 
-846 EDVLLPLND
+846 
-855 EDDDQLL
+855 
-862 TLTTTTTT
+862 
-870 TTAPAVAASA
+870 
-880 AKASTNGGAHVV
+880 
-892 TTTTTTSVSMTFD
+892 
-905 HGTKQSNHHHHNQ
+905 
-918 QPHIMPPS
+918 
-926 VGPAAS
+926 
-932 AATTSAP
+932 
-939 APPQPQHAYTLP
+939 
-951 HPPKAQAPQPPQ
+951 
-963 RPPLAPKPTFR
+963 
-974 KESANGDTPD
+974 NGDTPD
-984 HGSTPPPTATDD
+984 FPASGAGSATPPVNDE
-996 SLDLITLDTTNNSS
+996 SLDLITLDTTNSS

-1018 LNERAKPIGG
+1018 LNERARPIGT
-1028 PKGGGAGVTVHD
+1028 GGLSGSSHATP
-1040 TSSSAL
+1040 SSAL
-1046 TTSSYSSS
+1046 TAPSYAAGSSLANAS
-1054 GLAATAS
+1054 GVTMPTAS
-1061 RGVTVPTVSF
+1061 F
-1071 PTNSLGVNNPVY
+1071 PSTSLSVNNPVY

-1092 NVSPHRHHSASH
+1092 NVASSHPHPQH
-1104 QHHHPSARQGTG
+1104 QHHNQHRALPGTG
-1116 IGTAAG
+1116 SDGQSQRPFSSGGESTNCSSTG
-1122 AGTGAGPR
+1122 AGTGASPR
-1130 ASNTSDDFEL
+1130 ASSVSDDFEL

-1146 DKFSLLDGGSTARAN
+1146 DKFSLLDGGSTKST
-1161 ALHMNGGSTGS
+1161 ALHMNGSTGKPDQQPS
-1172 KGIQHHHTGSFN
+1172 TTNPLHNAQV
-1184 LPNHQQGSAGLNGTG
+1184 PN
-1199 GSCSSSRLAMS
+1199 
-1210 TSAVAGSSIGTE
+1210 
-1222 LLENAAIGRP
+1222 GRP
-1232 SSGSRPSFSNWT
+1232 LGCNGSKYPTMNGSNGQPKSTFSNWT

>member
-1 MNSRIKEDVS
+1 MKDSLITGKTLFRSDMNSRIKEDVS
-11 RLFEFWCEIAPGKPD
+11 RLFEFWCEIAPGTAD
-26 DPAPGYIVESFPESF
+26 DSAPGHIVESFPESF
-41 KDAKVIADI
+41 KDAKVTADI

-102 DTFMRFLNVLAEIK
+102 DTFMRFLNVLADIR
-116 KNRSNEFQS
+116 KNRPNEFAS

-198 FVSRRLE
+198 FVSRRLD

-261 IGEVVILNCDKRTLE
+261 IGDVVILNCDKRTLE

-283 SMPQELVGSLKKQ
+283 SMPQELVSSLKKQ
-296 LSNQA
+296 LANQA

-351 LEKILDLQIFQ
+351 LDKMLDLQIFQ

-404 KNFKDKTNPAV
+404 KNFKDK
-415 RSAVKSVKEGGK
+415 VKEGGK

-461 YDVSGGH
+461 YDVGGH

-490 VYHTHHHHP
+490 
-499 HQMLTPSSTSLHNSP
+499 
-514 HILLGGSHHHQHHAS
+514 
-529 LPQTNGGGGGSA
+529 
-541 GNSSSAGYHTAS
+541 
-553 AAMTHSASSAA
+553 
-564 GSTSHMMMMNNN
+564 
-576 LNYGHGNAHGGSN
+576 
-589 NNNYNSAATMASSS
+589 
-603 ASDIRSPTLSPTS
+603 
-616 SNSSSEMNLWQEMQH
+616 
-631 HLTLFKSPA
+631 
-640 VNRNLKPSNS
+640 LKPSNS
-650 VDGGGSNS
+650 SAGGAE

-673 PGSNGGTAL
+673 PNGSNGSAL
-682 PRIQESVGPPAPSSA
+682 PRIQESVPVGA
-697 SHPLLSL
+697 SQPLLALDL
-704 ELDRGGGS
+704 EDT
-712 SSSSRAAT
+712 SRPCT
-720 AGVRA
+720 
-725 YGSCNNN
+725 SCNNN
-732 GELNGLSGDGDQANF
+732 GSTEYHEEPDDF

-785 SSSSSSPYRT
+785 SSSTSSPYRT
-795 YNNFVPLQPKP
+795 YNNFVPPPVPKAKLAGTTTP
-806 KSATFASPSSIDQSP
+806 SPSIIDQSP

-832 KATSALGTAGRRKE
+832 KSNILQF
-846 EDVLLPLND
+846 
-855 EDDDQLL
+855 DDDEEQLI

-870 TTAPAVAASA
+870 TMTPVGGGQAAAAPGLTS
-880 AKASTNGGAHVV
+880 
-892 TTTTTTSVSMTFD
+892 TTTSMSMTFGQPAVRRAD
-905 HGTKQSNHHHHNQ
+905 QSTNH
-918 QPHIMPPS
+918 ILPPLA
-926 VGPAAS
+926 AAS
-932 AATTSAP
+932 HVSQQHSGKTPPP
-939 APPQPQHAYTLP
+939 APLPHAYTLP

-974 KESANGDTPD
+974 KESQNSDTPD
-984 HGSTPPPTATDD
+984 WGEATTPTPTKDD
-996 SLDLITLDTTNNSS
+996 SLDLITLDTTNSS

-1018 LNERAKPIGG
+1018 LNERARPIGG
-1028 PKGGGAGVTVHD
+1028 GTAAVVTPG
-1040 TSSSAL
+1040 TSTAL
-1046 TTSSYSSS
+1046 TTSSSFHRPP
-1054 GLAATAS
+1054 GLANAS
-1061 RGVTVPTVSF
+1061 GVTVPTVSF
-1071 PTNSLGVNNPVY
+1071 PSTSLSVNNPVY

-1092 NVSPHRHHSASH
+1092 NVQHAQHNHALHLHHRAPGRAGEGQPQRPTSSG
-1104 QHHHPSARQGTG
+1104 SGDTN
-1116 IGTAAG
+1116 G
-1122 AGTGAGPR
+1122 AGVGSGAR
-1130 ASNTSDDFEL
+1130 ESSVSDDFEL

-1146 DKFSLLDGGSTARAN
+1146 DKFSLLDGGSSTKPS
-1161 ALHMNGGSTGS
+1161 ALAHVNGSTGS
-1172 KGIQHHHTGSFN
+1172 SGKPEPQNNMTNVSHLHGQQVV
-1184 LPNHQQGSAGLNGTG
+1184 PNGRTKYSTPEDNSRSNGQTKSA
-1199 GSCSSSRLAMS
+1199 
-1210 TSAVAGSSIGTE
+1210 
-1222 LLENAAIGRP
+1222 
-1232 SSGSRPSFSNWT
+1232 FSNWT

>member
-11 RLFEFWCEIAPGKPD
+11 RLFEFWCEIAPGTAD
-26 DPAPGYIVESFPESF
+26 DSAPGHIVESFPESF
-41 KDAKVIADI
+41 KDAKVTADI

-102 DTFMRFLNVLAEIK
+102 DTFMRFLNVLADIR
-116 KNRSNEFQS
+116 KNRPNEFAS

-198 FVSRRLE
+198 FVSRRLD

-261 IGEVVILNCDKRTLE
+261 IGDVVILNCDTRTLE

-283 SMPQELVGSLKKQ
+283 SMPQELVSSLKKQ

-351 LEKILDLQIFQ
+351 LDKMLDLQIFQ

-427 GVKTAYK
+427 GMKTAYK

-461 YDVSGGH
+461 YDVGGH

-490 VYHTHHHHP
+490 VYHTHNP

-514 HILLGGSHHHQHHAS
+514 HILLGSHHHHHMHQS
-529 LPQTNGGGGGSA
+529 LPQSNGVGAGGGSA
-541 GNSSSAGYHTAS
+541 GNSSSAGYHSSAS
-553 AAMTHSASSAA
+553 AAMTRSGSSAA
-564 GSTSHMMMMNNN
+564 GSTSHMNNN
-576 LNYGHGNAHGGSN
+576 HSYANSTN
-589 NNNYNSAATMASSS
+589 NNNMTSSS

-640 VNRNLKPSNS
+640 VNRNLKPTNS
-650 VDGGGSNS
+650 AEGGNT
-658 GGSRPSSRAGAPVSP
+658 GSRPSSRAGAPVSP
-673 PGSNGGTAL
+673 PGGSGNAL
-682 PRIQESVGPPAPSSA
+682 PRIQESVAVGSQ
-697 SHPLLSL
+697 PLLSL
-704 ELDRGGGS
+704 DLDD
-712 SSSSRAAT
+712 SRQG
-720 AGVRA
+720 AGRA
-725 YGSCNNN
+725 CNSCNNN
-732 GELNGLSGDGDQANF
+732 GSGGDYHEDDQSNF

-785 SSSSSSPYRT
+785 SSSNSSPYRT
-795 YNNFVPLQPKP
+795 YNNFIPPVPKAKP
-806 KSATFASPSSIDQSP
+806 PIAVPSGTSSPSIIDQSP

-832 KATSALGTAGRRKE
+832 KAQGDSSTRRNDILQFDDE
-846 EDVLLPLND
+846 E
-855 EDDDQLL
+855 EQLI
-862 TLTTTTTT
+862 TLTTTTAT
-870 TTAPAVAASA
+870 V
-880 AKASTNGGAHVV
+880 GGNAGIA
-892 TTTTTTSVSMTFD
+892 TTTTTTSMSMTF
-905 HGTKQSNHHHHNQ
+905 GQPVVVRKQELSPASNNSTTVHSNHKILPPLLATQTQ
-918 QPHIMPPS
+918 QPN
-926 VGPAAS
+926 VQS
-932 AATTSAP
+932 AATAGKT
-939 APPQPQHAYTLP
+939 PPLQHAYTLP

-974 KESANGDTPD
+974 KESQNGDTPD
-984 HGSTPPPTATDD
+984 FPASGAGSATPPVNDE
-996 SLDLITLDTTNNSS
+996 SLDLITLDTTNSS

-1018 LNERAKPIGG
+1018 LNERARPIGT
-1028 PKGGGAGVTVHD
+1028 GGLSGSSHATP
-1040 TSSSAL
+1040 SSAL
-1046 TTSSYSSS
+1046 TAPSYAAGSSLANAS
-1054 GLAATAS
+1054 GVTMPTAS
-1061 RGVTVPTVSF
+1061 F
-1071 PTNSLGVNNPVY
+1071 PSTSLSVNNPVY

-1092 NVSPHRHHSASH
+1092 NVASSHPHPQH
-1104 QHHHPSARQGTG
+1104 QHHNQHRALPGTG
-1116 IGTAAG
+1116 SDGQSQRPFSSGGESTNCSSTG
-1122 AGTGAGPR
+1122 AGTGASPR
-1130 ASNTSDDFEL
+1130 ASSVSDDFEL

-1146 DKFSLLDGGSTARAN
+1146 DKFSLLDGGSTKST
-1161 ALHMNGGSTGS
+1161 ALHMNGSTGKPDQQPS
-1172 KGIQHHHTGSFN
+1172 TTNPLHNAQV
-1184 LPNHQQGSAGLNGTG
+1184 PN
-1199 GSCSSSRLAMS
+1199 
-1210 TSAVAGSSIGTE
+1210 
-1222 LLENAAIGRP
+1222 GRP
-1232 SSGSRPSFSNWT
+1232 LGCNGSKYPTMNGSNGQPKSTFSNWT

>member
-26 DPAPGYIVESFPESF
+26 DPTAPGYIVESFPESF

-50 PAFAF
+50 PAFAY

-94 IITYLPWH
+94 IVTYLPWH
-102 DTFMRFLNVLAEIK
+102 DTFMRFLNVLADIK
-116 KNRSNEFQS
+116 KNRPDEFGA
-125 FLAESYNKGVP
+125 FLAESYGKGVP
-136 EPGACLKLHYDR
+136 EPGACLKLSYDR
-148 ASQTFLFQRP
+148 PVQTFSFQRP

-198 FVSRRLE
+198 FVSRRLD

-233 QMKDILAAPMPFLI
+233 QMVDILGAPMPFLI

-261 IGEVVILNCDKRTLE
+261 IGDVVILNCDKRTLE

-283 SMPQELVGSLKKQ
+283 SMPPELVASLKKQ
-296 LSNQA
+296 LSNPA

-328 FNDKITFDPETFI
+328 FNDKITFDPDTFI
-341 ESRPSHLRPF
+341 ESRPSHLRAF
-351 LEKILDLQIFQ
+351 LSNMLQLQIFQ

-394 RKTKQYKDLL
+394 RKVKQYKDLL
-404 KNFKDKTNPAV
+404 KNFKDK
-415 RSAVKSVKEGGK
+415 VKEGGK

-452 SSSLHLHHQ
+452 HSSMHLHHG
-461 YDVSGGH
+461 YDVGGH

-480 RPQTIALPDD
+480 RPQTIALADD
-490 VYHTHHHHP
+490 VYHTHHP
-499 HQMLTPSSTSLHNSP
+499 HQTLTPSSTSLYNSP
-514 HILLGGSHHHQHHAS
+514 HIMLGSQHHQLGRSVAQS
-529 LPQTNGGGGGSA
+529 NGGAAGSSSMSSGYHTVTGGAGGGS
-541 GNSSSAGYHTAS
+541 SSS
-553 AAMTHSASSAA
+553 
-564 GSTSHMMMMNNN
+564 SHMNNN
-576 LNYGHGNAHGGSN
+576 LSYGNGGSN
-589 NNNYNSAATMASSS
+589 TSTTINNNTSTTLASSS

-640 VNRNLKPSNS
+640 VNRNLKPSLS
-650 VDGGGSNS
+650 GDGSS
-658 GGSRPSSRAGAPVSP
+658 PGSRPSSRAGAPAVSP
-673 PGSNGGTAL
+673 PGSTNHTHSAL
-682 PRIQESVGPPAPSSA
+682 PRIQESSHQAPSQ
-697 SHPLLSL
+697 PLLSL
-704 ELDRGGGS
+704 DLEQRGGVGGS
-712 SSSSRAAT
+712 SRHQN
-720 AGVRA
+720 VR
-725 YGSCNNN
+725 NNN
-732 GELNGLSGDGDQANF
+732 GSSSAYYHENNDDDDDDDDDGQANF

-770 AAIQISPPPMSPPSS
+770 AAIQISPPPMSPPSTS
-785 SSSSSSPYRT
+785 SSCSSPYRT
-795 YNNFVPLQPKP
+795 YNNFIPPLPRP
-806 KSATFASPSSIDQSP
+806 KSSSTSASYGATTTPTVVSSSRVDQTPS
-821 PLPSP
+821 LPSP

-832 KATSALGTAGRRKE
+832 KATEERRE
-846 EDVLLPLND
+846 LPSLLDAD
-855 EDDDQLL
+855 EDQLI
-862 TLTTTTTT
+862 TITTTTNGDSQLGAGSLTN
-870 TTAPAVAASA
+870 AVAAA
-880 AKASTNGGAHVV
+880 AN
-892 TTTTTTSVSMTFD
+892 TTTTSMSMTFVQSQD
-905 HGTKQSNHHHHNQ
+905 KPGTGVGGLLGANSNHH
-918 QPHIMPPS
+918 ILPPL
-926 VGPAAS
+926 VQGPTVPS
-932 AATTSAP
+932 AK
-939 APPQPQHAYTLP
+939 PPLLHAYTLP
-951 HPPKAQAPQPPQ
+951 HPPKVQAPQPPQ

-974 KESANGDTPD
+974 KESQNGDTPD
-984 HGSTPPPTATDD
+984 FLSSTGGGTATPPPNED
-996 SLDLITLDTTNNSS
+996 SLDLITLDTTNSS

-1018 LNERAKPIGG
+1018 LNERAKPIAATTAIAHANATG
-1028 PKGGGAGVTVHD
+1028 T
-1040 TSSSAL
+1040 AL
-1046 TTSSYSSS
+1046 TNSNIPSYHQHSVA
-1054 GLAATAS
+1054 GLPIAA
-1061 RGVTVPTVSF
+1061 GVTVPTASF
-1071 PTNSLGVNNPVY
+1071 PSTSLGVNNPVY

-1092 NVSPHRHHSASH
+1092 NVSPHHHQPHRS
-1104 QHHHPSARQGTG
+1104 QPPPFPSSLGAQGDTARAGV
-1116 IGTAAG
+1116 GTAGSGSATAG
-1122 AGTGAGPR
+1122 
-1130 ASNTSDDFEL
+1130 SSSTSDDFEL

-1146 DKFSLLDGGSTARAN
+1146 DKFALLDLGDGGKQTAL
-1161 ALHMNGGSTGS
+1161 LHMNGTGMDARTTFDQDILRKSIPSSNINGRSSFGSSNGS
-1172 KGIQHHHTGSFN
+1172 RNSGNK
-1184 LPNHQQGSAGLNGTG
+1184 L
-1199 GSCSSSRLAMS
+1199 S
-1210 TSAVAGSSIGTE
+1210 TSIEGIAP
-1222 LLENAAIGRP
+1222 N
-1232 SSGSRPSFSNWT
+1232 SRPPAPPPSGYNGHSKPAFSNWT

>member
-11 RLFEFWCEIAPGKPD
+11 RLFEFWCEIAPGTGED
-26 DPAPGYIVESFPESF
+26 NSAPGQIVESFPESF
-41 KDAKVIADI
+41 KDAKVTADI
-50 PAFAF
+50 PAFAY

-102 DTFMRFLNVLAEIK
+102 DTFMRFLNVLADIR
-116 KNRSNEFQS
+116 KNRPNEFAS

-198 FVSRRLE
+198 FVSRRLD

-219 PMVWQHIFIPVLPM
+219 PMVWQHIFISVLPM

-247 GVPEAVYETLRREE
+247 GVPEAVYDTLRREE
-261 IGEVVILNCDKRTLE
+261 IGDVVILNCDKRTLE

-283 SMPQELVGSLKKQ
+283 SMPQELVSSLKKQ

-351 LEKILDLQIFQ
+351 LDKMLDLQIFQ

-404 KNFKDKTNPAV
+404 KNFKDK
-415 RSAVKSVKEGGK
+415 VKEGGK

-452 SSSLHLHHQ
+452 NSSLHLHHQ
-461 YDVSGGH
+461 YDVGGH

-490 VYHTHHHHP
+490 VYHTHNPHH
-499 HQMLTPSSTSLHNSP
+499 MLTPSSTSLHNSP
-514 HILLGGSHHHQHHAS
+514 HILLGSNHHHHHLHQS
-529 LPQTNGGGGGSA
+529 LPQSNGGVGSA
-541 GNSSSAGYHTAS
+541 GNSSSAGYHSAS
-553 AAMTHSASSAA
+553 AAMTRSGSSAA
-564 GSTSHMMMMNNN
+564 GSTSHMNNN
-576 LNYGHGNAHGGSN
+576 HSYANSNSN
-589 NNNYNSAATMASSS
+589 NNHMTSSS

-640 VNRNLKPSNS
+640 VNRNLKPTNS
-650 VDGGGSNS
+650 ADGGSN
-658 GGSRPSSRAGAPVSP
+658 GSRPSSRAGAPVSP
-673 PGSNGGTAL
+673 PGGSSNAL
-682 PRIQESVGPPAPSSA
+682 PRIQESVAVGAQ
-697 SHPLLSL
+697 PLLLGLDL
-704 ELDRGGGS
+704 EDPGGS
-712 SSSSRAAT
+712 PARPAC
-720 AGVRA
+720 
-725 YGSCNNN
+725 CNNN
-732 GELNGLSGDGDQANF
+732 GSGDYHDDEQANF

-785 SSSSSSPYRT
+785 SSSNSSPYRT
-795 YNNFVPLQPKP
+795 YNNFIPPAPKP
-806 KSATFASPSSIDQSP
+806 KPPAGAPTSSPSIIDQSP

-832 KATSALGTAGRRKE
+832 KAPVDSSARRNDILQLDDGEEEQLITLTTTTATVGGHGATGGTA
-846 EDVLLPLND
+846 
-855 EDDDQLL
+855 
-862 TLTTTTTT
+862 TTTTTT
-870 TTAPAVAASA
+870 TSM
-880 AKASTNGGAHVV
+880 
-892 TTTTTTSVSMTFD
+892 SMTFGQPAVRKPEPSPTANSTL
-905 HGTKQSNHHHHNQ
+905 HSNHILPPLLPQAQ
-918 QPHIMPPS
+918 QQQQQQIVQPS
-926 VGPAAS
+926 VAGK
-932 AATTSAP
+932 T
-939 APPQPQHAYTLP
+939 PPLQHAYTLP
-951 HPPKAQAPQPPQ
+951 YPPKAQAPQPPQ

-974 KESANGDTPD
+974 KESQNGDMPD
-984 HGSTPPPTATDD
+984 FPASTSGTGSSTTPPAVNDE
-996 SLDLITLDTTNNSS
+996 SLDLITLDTTNSS

-1018 LNERAKPIGG
+1018 LNERARPIGG
-1028 PKGGGAGVTVHD
+1028 AAAAAGNAHALP
-1040 TSSSAL
+1040 SSSAAL
-1046 TTSSYSSS
+1046 TPPSSYAS
-1054 GLAATAS
+1054 GLANVVAAS
-1061 RGVTVPTVSF
+1061 GVTMPTGLS
-1071 PTNSLGVNNPVY
+1071 VNNPIY

-1092 NVSPHRHHSASH
+1092 NVATTPHSA
-1104 QHHHPSARQGTG
+1104 HHPPPSQQQHQFHRTLLGTMAAG
-1116 IGTAAG
+1116 DGQSQRPSSNTASSTGAG
-1122 AGTGAGPR
+1122 AGAR
-1130 ASNTSDDFEL
+1130 ESNVSDDFEL

-1146 DKFSLLDGGSTARAN
+1146 DKFSLLDGGSTKKQAPALLHVNGSTGKGENQPSTTN
-1161 ALHMNGGSTGS
+1161 ASVNAQVLPNGRQMGCNGGSKIVNNGPT
-1172 KGIQHHHTGSFN
+1172 KASFN
-1184 LPNHQQGSAGLNGTG
+1184 
-1199 GSCSSSRLAMS
+1199 
-1210 TSAVAGSSIGTE
+1210 
-1222 LLENAAIGRP
+1222 
-1232 SSGSRPSFSNWT
+1232 NWT

>member
-1 MNSRIKEDVS
+1 
-11 RLFEFWCEIAPGKPD
+11 
-26 DPAPGYIVESFPESF
+26 
-41 KDAKVIADI
+41 
-50 PAFAF
+50 
-55 PCAFESRT
+55 RT

-102 DTFMRFLNVLAEIK
+102 DTFMRFLNVLADIR
-116 KNRSNEFQS
+116 KNRPNEFAP

-198 FVSRRLE
+198 FVSRRLD

-261 IGEVVILNCDKRTLE
+261 IGDVVILNCDKRTLE

-283 SMPQELVGSLKKQ
+283 SMPQELVSSLKKQ

-351 LEKILDLQIFQ
+351 LDKMLDLQIFQ

-404 KNFKDKTNPAV
+404 KNFKDK
-415 RSAVKSVKEGGK
+415 VKEGGK

-452 SSSLHLHHQ
+452 NSSLHLHHQ
-461 YDVSGGH
+461 YDVGGH

-490 VYHTHHHHP
+490 VYHTHNPHH
-499 HQMLTPSSTSLHNSP
+499 MLTPSSTSLHNSP
-514 HILLGGSHHHQHHAS
+514 HILLGSNHHHNHHHLHQS
-529 LPQTNGGGGGSA
+529 LPQSNGGVGSA
-541 GNSSSAGYHTAS
+541 GNSSSSAGYHSAAS
-553 AAMTHSASSAA
+553 AAMIRSGSSAA
-564 GSTSHMMMMNNN
+564 GSTSYMNNN
-576 LNYGHGNAHGGSN
+576 HSYANSTSN
-589 NNNYNSAATMASSS
+589 NNHMTSSS

-640 VNRNLKPSNS
+640 VNRNLKPANS
-650 VDGGGSNS
+650 AEGGNS
-658 GGSRPSSRAGAPVSP
+658 SRPSSRAGAPVSP
-673 PGSNGGTAL
+673 PGGNSNAL
-682 PRIQESVGPPAPSSA
+682 PRIQESVAVVGSS
-697 SHPLLSL
+697 SQHPQPLLSL
-704 ELDRGGGS
+704 DLEDPGGS
-712 SSSSRAAT
+712 PATSRT
-720 AGVRA
+720 P
-725 YGSCNNN
+725 YCNNN
-732 GELNGLSGDGDQANF
+732 GDYHDGDEQQANF

-785 SSSSSSPYRT
+785 SSSNSSPYRT
-795 YNNFVPLQPKP
+795 YNNFIPPLPKP
-806 KSATFASPSSIDQSP
+806 KPTMAAPGSVGASSPSLIDQSP

-832 KATSALGTAGRRKE
+832 KAPVESSNRRNDILQFEDE
-846 EDVLLPLND
+846 E
-855 EDDDQLL
+855 EEQLI
-862 TLTTTTTT
+862 TLTTTTATEGGH
-870 TTAPAVAASA
+870 AAG
-880 AKASTNGGAHVV
+880 TV
-892 TTTTTTSVSMTFD
+892 TTTTTSMSMTFGQPTVRKPELSPTSNS
-905 HGTKQSNHHHHNQ
+905 GTLHSSNHILPPQQQ
-918 QPHIMPPS
+918 QPTVVCGRTPP
-926 VGPAAS
+926 
-932 AATTSAP
+932 
-939 APPQPQHAYTLP
+939 PPLQHAYTLP

-974 KESANGDTPD
+974 KESQNGDTPD
-984 HGSTPPPTATDD
+984 FPASGTASSTTPPPPPDE
-996 SLDLITLDTTNNSS
+996 SLDLITLDTTANSS

-1018 LNERAKPIGG
+1018 LNERARPIGRTASHAQ
-1028 PKGGGAGVTVHD
+1028 PARSPPALTPASSGVTMPP
-1040 TSSSAL
+1040 A
-1046 TTSSYSSS
+1046 
-1054 GLAATAS
+1054 
-1061 RGVTVPTVSF
+1061 SF
-1071 PTNSLGVNNPVY
+1071 PSTGSLSVNNPIY

-1092 NVSPHRHHSASH
+1092 NVNAPPQPPPSHSSTIAHHNHLPPTHPLHRTLGQMGEGEGQSHAQQRPASNA
-1104 QHHHPSARQGTG
+1104 SST
-1116 IGTAAG
+1116 
-1122 AGTGAGPR
+1122 GTGAGSGTAR
-1130 ASNTSDDFEL
+1130 ASSSSSSTTDDFEL

-1146 DKFSLLDGGSTARAN
+1146 DKFSLLDGAGGTGKQPNTAALLHVNGCSAGKGENQSTTNLSVSAQVPNGRQAGC
-1161 ALHMNGGSTGS
+1161 NGGGS
-1172 KGIQHHHTGSFN
+1172 NFGQSNGQTKATFN
-1184 LPNHQQGSAGLNGTG
+1184 
-1199 GSCSSSRLAMS
+1199 
-1210 TSAVAGSSIGTE
+1210 
-1222 LLENAAIGRP
+1222 
-1232 SSGSRPSFSNWT
+1232 NWT

>member
-11 RLFEFWCEIAPGKPD
+11 RLFEFWCEIAPGTGED
-26 DPAPGYIVESFPESF
+26 NSAPGQIVESFPESF
-41 KDAKVIADI
+41 KDAKVTADI
-50 PAFAF
+50 PAFAY

-102 DTFMRFLNVLAEIK
+102 DTFMRFLNVLADIR
-116 KNRSNEFQS
+116 KNRPNEFAS

-198 FVSRRLE
+198 FVSRRLD

-247 GVPEAVYETLRREE
+247 GVPEAVYDTLRREE
-261 IGEVVILNCDKRTLE
+261 IGDVVILNCDKRTLE

-283 SMPQELVGSLKKQ
+283 SMPQELVSSLKKQ

-351 LEKILDLQIFQ
+351 LDKMLDLQIFQ

-452 SSSLHLHHQ
+452 NSSLHLHHQ
-461 YDVSGGH
+461 YDVGGH

-490 VYHTHHHHP
+490 PT
-499 HQMLTPSSTSLHNSP
+499 NS
-514 HILLGGSHHHQHHAS
+514 AD
-529 LPQTNGGGGGSA
+529 
-541 GNSSSAGYHTAS
+541 
-553 AAMTHSASSAA
+553 
-564 GSTSHMMMMNNN
+564 
-576 LNYGHGNAHGGSN
+576 GGSN
-589 NNNYNSAATMASSS
+589 
-603 ASDIRSPTLSPTS
+603 
-616 SNSSSEMNLWQEMQH
+616 
-631 HLTLFKSPA
+631 
-640 VNRNLKPSNS
+640 
-650 VDGGGSNS
+650 
-658 GGSRPSSRAGAPVSP
+658 GSRPSSRAGAPVSP
-673 PGSNGGTAL
+673 PGGSSNAL
-682 PRIQESVGPPAPSSA
+682 PRIQESVAVCA
-697 SHPLLSL
+697 QPLLLGLDL
-704 ELDRGGGS
+704 EDPGGS
-712 SSSSRAAT
+712 PARSAC
-720 AGVRA
+720 
-725 YGSCNNN
+725 CNNN
-732 GELNGLSGDGDQANF
+732 GSGDYHDDEQANF

-785 SSSSSSPYRT
+785 SSSNSSPYRT
-795 YNNFVPLQPKP
+795 YNNFIPPAPKP
-806 KSATFASPSSIDQSP
+806 KPPAGAPTSSPSIIDQSP

-832 KATSALGTAGRRKE
+832 KAPVDSSARRNDILQLDDGEEEQLITLTTTTATVGGHGATGGTA
-846 EDVLLPLND
+846 
-855 EDDDQLL
+855 
-862 TLTTTTTT
+862 TTTTTT
-870 TTAPAVAASA
+870 TSM
-880 AKASTNGGAHVV
+880 
-892 TTTTTTSVSMTFD
+892 SMTF
-905 HGTKQSNHHHHNQ
+905 G
-918 QPHIMPPS
+918 QPAVRKPEPS
-926 VGPAAS
+926 PTANS
-932 AATTSAP
+932 TS
-939 APPQPQHAYTLP
+939 T
-951 HPPKAQAPQPPQ
+951 
-963 RPPLAPKPTFR
+963 
-974 KESANGDTPD
+974 
-984 HGSTPPPTATDD
+984 TPPAVNDE
-996 SLDLITLDTTNNSS
+996 SLDLITLDTTNSS

-1018 LNERAKPIGG
+1018 LNERARPI
-1028 PKGGGAGVTVHD
+1028 
-1040 TSSSAL
+1040 AL
-1046 TTSSYSSS
+1046 TPPSSYAS
-1054 GLAATAS
+1054 GLANVVVAS
-1061 RGVTVPTVSF
+1061 GVTMPTGLS
-1071 PTNSLGVNNPVY
+1071 VNNPIY

-1092 NVSPHRHHSASH
+1092 NVATTPHSA
-1104 QHHHPSARQGTG
+1104 HHPPPSQQ
-1116 IGTAAG
+1116 
-1122 AGTGAGPR
+1122 
-1130 ASNTSDDFEL
+1130 
-1140 LRNYGL
+1140 
-1146 DKFSLLDGGSTARAN
+1146 
-1161 ALHMNGGSTGS
+1161 
-1172 KGIQHHHTGSFN
+1172 QH
-1184 LPNHQQGSAGLNGTG
+1184 
-1199 GSCSSSRLAMS
+1199 
-1210 TSAVAGSSIGTE
+1210 
-1222 LLENAAIGRP
+1222 
-1232 SSGSRPSFSNWT
+1232 
-1244 TFD
+1244 

>member
-11 RLFEFWCEIAPGKPD
+11 RLFEFWCEIAPGTGED
-26 DPAPGYIVESFPESF
+26 NSAPGQIVESFPESF
-41 KDAKVIADI
+41 KDAKVTADI
-50 PAFAF
+50 PAFAY

-102 DTFMRFLNVLAEIK
+102 DTFMRFLNVLADIR
-116 KNRSNEFQS
+116 KNRPNEFAS

-198 FVSRRLE
+198 FVSRRLD

-247 GVPEAVYETLRREE
+247 GVPEAVYDTLRREE
-261 IGEVVILNCDKRTLE
+261 IGDVVILNCDKRTLE

-283 SMPQELVGSLKKQ
+283 SMPQELVSSLKKQ

-351 LEKILDLQIFQ
+351 LDKMLDLQIFQ

-452 SSSLHLHHQ
+452 NSSLHLHHQ
-461 YDVSGGH
+461 YDVGGH

-490 VYHTHHHHP
+490 VYHTHNPHH
-499 HQMLTPSSTSLHNSP
+499 MLTPSSTSLHNSP
-514 HILLGGSHHHQHHAS
+514 HILLGSNHHHHHLHQS
-529 LPQTNGGGGGSA
+529 LPQSNGGVGSA
-541 GNSSSAGYHTAS
+541 GNSSSAGYHSAS
-553 AAMTHSASSAA
+553 AAMTRSGSSAA
-564 GSTSHMMMMNNN
+564 GSTSHMNNN
-576 LNYGHGNAHGGSN
+576 HSYANSNSN
-589 NNNYNSAATMASSS
+589 NNHMTSSS

-640 VNRNLKPSNS
+640 VNRNSQNGDIPDFPASTS
-650 VDGGGSNS
+650 GTGSS
-658 GGSRPSSRAGAPVSP
+658 
-673 PGSNGGTAL
+673 TT
-682 PRIQESVGPPAPSSA
+682 PPA
-697 SHPLLSL
+697 
-704 ELDRGGGS
+704 
-712 SSSSRAAT
+712 
-720 AGVRA
+720 V
-725 YGSCNNN
+725 
-732 GELNGLSGDGDQANF
+732 
-747 DLSPDAPCPPIPPRR
+747 
-762 FQSAADAL
+762 
-770 AAIQISPPPMSPPSS
+770 
-785 SSSSSSPYRT
+785 
-795 YNNFVPLQPKP
+795 
-806 KSATFASPSSIDQSP
+806 
-821 PLPSP
+821 
-826 PPPPPL
+826 
-832 KATSALGTAGRRKE
+832 
-846 EDVLLPLND
+846 ND
-855 EDDDQLL
+855 E
-862 TLTTTTTT
+862 
-870 TTAPAVAASA
+870 
-880 AKASTNGGAHVV
+880 
-892 TTTTTTSVSMTFD
+892 
-905 HGTKQSNHHHHNQ
+905 
-918 QPHIMPPS
+918 
-926 VGPAAS
+926 
-932 AATTSAP
+932 
-939 APPQPQHAYTLP
+939 
-951 HPPKAQAPQPPQ
+951 
-963 RPPLAPKPTFR
+963 
-974 KESANGDTPD
+974 
-984 HGSTPPPTATDD
+984 
-996 SLDLITLDTTNNSS
+996 SLDLITLDTTNSS

-1018 LNERAKPIGG
+1018 LNERARPIGG
-1028 PKGGGAGVTVHD
+1028 VAAATGTAHAQP
-1040 TSSSAL
+1040 SSSAAL
-1046 TTSSYSSS
+1046 TPPSSYAS
-1054 GLAATAS
+1054 GLANVVVAS
-1061 RGVTVPTVSF
+1061 GVTMPTGLS
-1071 PTNSLGVNNPVY
+1071 VNNPIY

-1092 NVSPHRHHSASH
+1092 NVATTPHSA
-1104 QHHHPSARQGTG
+1104 HHPPPSQQQHQFHRTLLGTMAAG
-1116 IGTAAG
+1116 AGDGQSQRPTSNTASSTGAG
-1122 AGTGAGPR
+1122 AGTGAR
-1130 ASNTSDDFEL
+1130 ESNVSDDFEL

-1146 DKFSLLDGGSTARAN
+1146 DKFSLLDGGSTKKQAPALLHVNGSTGKGENQPSTTN
-1161 ALHMNGGSTGS
+1161 ASVNAQVLPNGRQMGCNGGSKIVNNGPT
-1172 KGIQHHHTGSFN
+1172 KASFN
-1184 LPNHQQGSAGLNGTG
+1184 
-1199 GSCSSSRLAMS
+1199 
-1210 TSAVAGSSIGTE
+1210 
-1222 LLENAAIGRP
+1222 
-1232 SSGSRPSFSNWT
+1232 NWT

>member
-11 RLFEFWCEIAPGKPD
+11 RLFEFWCEIAPGTGED
-26 DPAPGYIVESFPESF
+26 NSAPGQIVESFPESF
-41 KDAKVIADI
+41 KDAKVTADI
-50 PAFAF
+50 PAFAY

-102 DTFMRFLNVLAEIK
+102 DTFMRFLNVLADIR
-116 KNRSNEFQS
+116 KNRPNEFAS

-198 FVSRRLE
+198 FVSRRLD

-247 GVPEAVYETLRREE
+247 GVPEAVYDTLRREE
-261 IGEVVILNCDKRTLE
+261 IGDVVILNCDKRTLE

-283 SMPQELVGSLKKQ
+283 SMPQELVSSLKKQ

-351 LEKILDLQIFQ
+351 LDKMLDLQIFQ

-404 KNFKDKTNPAV
+404 KNFKDK
-415 RSAVKSVKEGGK
+415 VKEGGK

-452 SSSLHLHHQ
+452 NSSLHLHHQ
-461 YDVSGGH
+461 YDVGGH

-490 VYHTHHHHP
+490 VYHTHNPHH
-499 HQMLTPSSTSLHNSP
+499 MLTPSSTSLHNSP
-514 HILLGGSHHHQHHAS
+514 HILLGSNHHHHHLHQS
-529 LPQTNGGGGGSA
+529 LPQSNGGVGSA
-541 GNSSSAGYHTAS
+541 GNSSSAGYHSAS
-553 AAMTHSASSAA
+553 AAMTRSGSSAA
-564 GSTSHMMMMNNN
+564 GSTSHMNNN
-576 LNYGHGNAHGGSN
+576 HSYANSNSN
-589 NNNYNSAATMASSS
+589 NNHMTSSS

-640 VNRNLKPSNS
+640 VNRNLKPTNS
-650 VDGGGSNS
+650 ADGGSN
-658 GGSRPSSRAGAPVSP
+658 GSRPSSRAGAPVSP
-673 PGSNGGTAL
+673 PGGSSNAL
-682 PRIQESVGPPAPSSA
+682 PRIQESVAVGAQ
-697 SHPLLSL
+697 PLLLGLDL
-704 ELDRGGGS
+704 EDPGGS
-712 SSSSRAAT
+712 PARPAC
-720 AGVRA
+720 
-725 YGSCNNN
+725 CNNN
-732 GELNGLSGDGDQANF
+732 GSGDYHDDEQANF

-785 SSSSSSPYRT
+785 SSSNTSPYRT
-795 YNNFVPLQPKP
+795 YNNFIPPAPKP
-806 KSATFASPSSIDQSP
+806 KPPAGASTSSPSIIDQSP

-832 KATSALGTAGRRKE
+832 KAPVDSSARCNDILQLDDGE
-846 EDVLLPLND
+846 E
-855 EDDDQLL
+855 EQLI
-862 TLTTTTTT
+862 TLTTTTATVGGHGGT
-870 TTAPAVAASA
+870 GGTAA
-880 AKASTNGGAHVV
+880 
-892 TTTTTTSVSMTFD
+892 TTTTTTSMSMTFGQPAVRKSELPPSANSTL
-905 HGTKQSNHHHHNQ
+905 HSNHILPPLLLQAQ
-918 QPHIMPPS
+918 QQQHQQTVQPS
-926 VGPAAS
+926 VAGK
-932 AATTSAP
+932 T
-939 APPQPQHAYTLP
+939 PPLQHAYTLP

-974 KESANGDTPD
+974 KESQNGDMPD
-984 HGSTPPPTATDD
+984 FPASTSGTGSSTTPPAMNDE
-996 SLDLITLDTTNNSS
+996 SLDLITLDTTNSS

-1018 LNERAKPIGG
+1018 LNERARPIGG
-1028 PKGGGAGVTVHD
+1028 AAAAAGNAHAQP
-1040 TSSSAL
+1040 SSSAAL
-1046 TTSSYSSS
+1046 TPPSSYAS
-1054 GLAATAS
+1054 GLANVVAASGVTMPTAS
-1061 RGVTVPTVSF
+1061 F
-1071 PTNSLGVNNPVY
+1071 PSTGLSVNNPIY

-1092 NVSPHRHHSASH
+1092 NVATTPHSA
-1104 QHHHPSARQGTG
+1104 HHPPPSQQQHQFHRTLLGTMS
-1116 IGTAAG
+1116 AG
-1122 AGTGAGPR
+1122 AGDGQSQRPTSNAASSTGAGAGAGAR
-1130 ASNTSDDFEL
+1130 ESNVSDDFEL

-1146 DKFSLLDGGSTARAN
+1146 DKFSLLDGGSTKKQAPALLHVNGSTGKGENQPSTTN
-1161 ALHMNGGSTGS
+1161 ASVNTQVLPNGRQMGCNGGSKIVNNGPT
-1172 KGIQHHHTGSFN
+1172 KASFN
-1184 LPNHQQGSAGLNGTG
+1184 
-1199 GSCSSSRLAMS
+1199 
-1210 TSAVAGSSIGTE
+1210 
-1222 LLENAAIGRP
+1222 
-1232 SSGSRPSFSNWT
+1232 NWT

>member
-1 MNSRIKEDVS
+1 SFNYFLLV
-11 RLFEFWCEIAPGKPD
+11 LFTLPN
-26 DPAPGYIVESFPESF
+26 
-41 KDAKVIADI
+41 
-50 PAFAF
+50 
-55 PCAFESRT
+55 SRT

-102 DTFMRFLNVLAEIK
+102 DTFMRFLNVLADIR
-116 KNRSNEFQS
+116 KNRPNEFAS
-125 FLAESYNKGVP
+125 FLSESYNKGVP

-198 FVSRRLE
+198 FVSRRLD

-261 IGEVVILNCDKRTLE
+261 IGDVVILNCDKRTLE

-283 SMPQELVGSLKKQ
+283 SMPQELVSSLKKQ

-341 ESRPSHLRPF
+341 ESRPAHLRQF
-351 LEKILDLQIFQ
+351 LDKMLDLQIFQ

-404 KNFKDKTNPAV
+404 KNFKDK
-415 RSAVKSVKEGGK
+415 VKEGGK

-441 ETTPPKTKLDS
+441 ETTPPKSKLDS

-461 YDVSGGH
+461 YDVGGH

-490 VYHTHHHHP
+490 VYHTHNPHH
-499 HQMLTPSSTSLHNSP
+499 MLTPSSTSLHNSP
-514 HILLGGSHHHQHHAS
+514 HILLGSNHHHHLLHQS
-529 LPQTNGGGGGSA
+529 LPQSNGGVGSA
-541 GNSSSAGYHTAS
+541 GNSSSAGYHSAS
-553 AAMTHSASSAA
+553 AAMTRSGSSVA
-564 GSTSHMMMMNNN
+564 GSTSHMNNN
-576 LNYGHGNAHGGSN
+576 HSYVNSN
-589 NNNYNSAATMASSS
+589 NNHMTSSS

-640 VNRNLKPSNS
+640 VNRNLKPTNGAE
-650 VDGGGSNS
+650 GGNT
-658 GGSRPSSRAGAPVSP
+658 GSRPSSRAGAPISP
-673 PGSNGGTAL
+673 PGGSSNAL
-682 PRIQESVGPPAPSSA
+682 PRIQESVAIGSQ
-697 SHPLLSL
+697 PLLSL
-704 ELDRGGGS
+704 DLEDPGGS
-712 SSSSRAAT
+712 PSRSSC
-720 AGVRA
+720 
-725 YGSCNNN
+725 CNNN
-732 GELNGLSGDGDQANF
+732 GSGDYHDEEQANF

-785 SSSSSSPYRT
+785 SSSNSSPYRT
-795 YNNFVPLQPKP
+795 YNNFIPPAPKP
-806 KSATFASPSSIDQSP
+806 KPPMVAPTSASSPSIIDQSP

-832 KATSALGTAGRRKE
+832 KAQVDSSVRRNDILQFDDE
-846 EDVLLPLND
+846 E
-855 EDDDQLL
+855 EQLI
-862 TLTTTTTT
+862 TLTTTTATVGGHGAGTATT
-870 TTAPAVAASA
+870 I
-880 AKASTNGGAHVV
+880 
-892 TTTTTTSVSMTFD
+892 TTTTSMSMTF
-905 HGTKQSNHHHHNQ
+905 GQPAVRKPELSPSSNSALHRNHFLPPLLHQAQHQ
-918 QPHIMPPS
+918 QQQQGVQQTVAGKTPPL
-926 VGPAAS
+926 
-932 AATTSAP
+932 
-939 APPQPQHAYTLP
+939 QHAYTLP
-951 HPPKAQAPQPPQ
+951 HPPKSQAPQPPQ

-974 KESANGDTPD
+974 KESQNGDVPD
-984 HGSTPPPTATDD
+984 FPASTSGTGSITTPPAVNDE
-996 SLDLITLDTTNNSS
+996 SLDLITLDTTNSS

-1018 LNERAKPIGG
+1018 LNERARPIGG
-1028 PKGGGAGVTVHD
+1028 AAAATSHAQPS
-1040 TSSSAL
+1040 SSSAVL
-1046 TTSSYSSS
+1046 TPTSSYAS
-1054 GLAATAS
+1054 GLANVVAAPGVTMPTAS
-1061 RGVTVPTVSF
+1061 F
-1071 PTNSLGVNNPVY
+1071 PSTSLSVNNPIY

-1092 NVSPHRHHSASH
+1092 NVTTPHSA
-1104 QHHHPSARQGTG
+1104 HHHPSQHQLHRALGTLAPG
-1116 IGTAAG
+1116 GSEGQSQRPISNASSNGVSAG
-1122 AGTGAGPR
+1122 AGAR
-1130 ASNTSDDFEL
+1130 ESNVSDDFEL

-1146 DKFSLLDGGSTARAN
+1146 DKFSLLDGGSTTTKKQTPSQLHVNGSTGKGENQNTTNLSIN
-1161 ALHMNGGSTGS
+1161 AQVLNGRQVGCNGGS
-1172 KGIQHHHTGSFN
+1172 KVAN
-1184 LPNHQQGSAGLNGTG
+1184 NGQTK
-1199 GSCSSSRLAMS
+1199 A
-1210 TSAVAGSSIGTE
+1210 TY
-1222 LLENAAIGRP
+1222 N
-1232 SSGSRPSFSNWT
+1232 NWT

>member
-11 RLFEFWCEIAPGKPD
+11 RLFEFWCEIAPGTGD
-26 DPAPGYIVESFPESF
+26 DSAPGHIVESFPESF
-41 KDAKVIADI
+41 KDAKVTTDI

-102 DTFMRFLNVLAEIK
+102 DTFMRFLNVLADIR
-116 KNRSNEFQS
+116 KNRPNEFAS

-198 FVSRRLE
+198 FVSRRLD

-261 IGEVVILNCDKRTLE
+261 IGDVVILNCDKRTQE

-283 SMPQELVGSLKKQ
+283 SMPQELVSSLKKQ

-351 LEKILDLQIFQ
+351 LDKMLDLQIFQ

-452 SSSLHLHHQ
+452 SSSMHLHHQ
-461 YDVSGGH
+461 YDVGGH

-490 VYHTHHHHP
+490 VYHTHNP

-514 HILLGGSHHHQHHAS
+514 HILLGSHHHHLHQS
-529 LPQTNGGGGGSA
+529 LPQSNGGVGGGSSA
-541 GNSSSAGYHTAS
+541 GNSSSAGYHSAS
-553 AAMTHSASSAA
+553 AAMTRSGSSAA
-564 GSTSHMMMMNNN
+564 GSTSHMNNN
-576 LNYGHGNAHGGSN
+576 NHSYANSN
-589 NNNYNSAATMASSS
+589 NNNNHMTSSS

-640 VNRNLKPSNS
+640 VNRNS
-650 VDGGGSNS
+650 
-658 GGSRPSSRAGAPVSP
+658 
-673 PGSNGGTAL
+673 
-682 PRIQESVGPPAPSSA
+682 Q
-697 SHPLLSL
+697 
-704 ELDRGGGS
+704 
-712 SSSSRAAT
+712 
-720 AGVRA
+720 
-725 YGSCNNN
+725 
-732 GELNGLSGDGDQANF
+732 
-747 DLSPDAPCPPIPPRR
+747 
-762 FQSAADAL
+762 
-770 AAIQISPPPMSPPSS
+770 
-785 SSSSSSPYRT
+785 
-795 YNNFVPLQPKP
+795 
-806 KSATFASPSSIDQSP
+806 
-821 PLPSP
+821 
-826 PPPPPL
+826 
-832 KATSALGTAGRRKE
+832 
-846 EDVLLPLND
+846 
-855 EDDDQLL
+855 
-862 TLTTTTTT
+862 
-870 TTAPAVAASA
+870 
-880 AKASTNGGAHVV
+880 
-892 TTTTTTSVSMTFD
+892 
-905 HGTKQSNHHHHNQ
+905 
-918 QPHIMPPS
+918 
-926 VGPAAS
+926 
-932 AATTSAP
+932 
-939 APPQPQHAYTLP
+939 
-951 HPPKAQAPQPPQ
+951 
-963 RPPLAPKPTFR
+963 
-974 KESANGDTPD
+974 NGDTPD
-984 HGSTPPPTATDD
+984 FPASTSGATTGSTTPPVNEE
-996 SLDLITLDTTNNSS
+996 SLDLITLDTTNSS

-1018 LNERAKPIGG
+1018 LNERAKPIGTGG
-1028 PKGGGAGVTVHD
+1028 PAG
-1040 TSSSAL
+1040 TSHATPSSAL
-1046 TTSSYSSS
+1046 TPSSYPS
-1054 GLAATAS
+1054 GLANASGVTMPTAS
-1061 RGVTVPTVSF
+1061 F
-1071 PTNSLGVNNPVY
+1071 PSTSLSVNNPVY

-1092 NVSPHRHHSASH
+1092 NVAVSSHPAHHQPHQPHNHRALGMGSDGQSLPQRSYSSVGERTGASN
-1104 QHHHPSARQGTG
+1104 
-1116 IGTAAG
+1116 G
-1122 AGTGAGPR
+1122 AGTGASAR
-1130 ASNTSDDFEL
+1130 ESNVSDDFEL

-1146 DKFSLLDGGSTARAN
+1146 DKFSLLDSGSTKPTT
-1161 ALHMNGGSTGS
+1161 LHVNGSTGKAEQQNTTNFLHNAQVPNGGRQLGGCNGS
-1172 KGIQHHHTGSFN
+1172 KYPPMN
-1184 LPNHQQGSAGLNGTG
+1184 
-1199 GSCSSSRLAMS
+1199 SSSGQPKS
-1210 TSAVAGSSIGTE
+1210 T
-1222 LLENAAIGRP
+1222 
-1232 SSGSRPSFSNWT
+1232 FSNWT

>member
-11 RLFEFWCEIAPGKPD
+11 RLFEFWCEIAPGKPED
-26 DPAPGYIVESFPESF
+26 SAPGYIVESFPESF

-116 KNRSNEFQS
+116 KNRPNEFQS
-125 FLAESYNKGVP
+125 FLAEAYNKGVP

-198 FVSRRLE
+198 FVSRRLD

-351 LEKILDLQIFQ
+351 LDKILDLQIFQ

-461 YDVSGGH
+461 YDMGGH

-490 VYHTHHHHP
+490 VYHTHHP

-514 HILLGGSHHHQHHAS
+514 HILLGGSHHHHHHHLQHTS
-529 LPQTNGGGGGSA
+529 LPQSNGGAGGGGGGGGGGVGSA

-564 GSTSHMMMMNNN
+564 GSTSHMNNN
-576 LNYGHGNAHGGSN
+576 LSYGHAGSN
-589 NNNYNSAATMASSS
+589 NNNYNSTATTMASSS

-640 VNRNLKPSNS
+640 VNRN
-650 VDGGGSNS
+650 
-658 GGSRPSSRAGAPVSP
+658 
-673 PGSNGGTAL
+673 
-682 PRIQESVGPPAPSSA
+682 
-697 SHPLLSL
+697 
-704 ELDRGGGS
+704 
-712 SSSSRAAT
+712 
-720 AGVRA
+720 
-725 YGSCNNN
+725 
-732 GELNGLSGDGDQANF
+732 
-747 DLSPDAPCPPIPPRR
+747 
-762 FQSAADAL
+762 
-770 AAIQISPPPMSPPSS
+770 
-785 SSSSSSPYRT
+785 
-795 YNNFVPLQPKP
+795 
-806 KSATFASPSSIDQSP
+806 
-821 PLPSP
+821 
-826 PPPPPL
+826 
-832 KATSALGTAGRRKE
+832 
-846 EDVLLPLND
+846 
-855 EDDDQLL
+855 
-862 TLTTTTTT
+862 
-870 TTAPAVAASA
+870 
-880 AKASTNGGAHVV
+880 
-892 TTTTTTSVSMTFD
+892 
-905 HGTKQSNHHHHNQ
+905 
-918 QPHIMPPS
+918 
-926 VGPAAS
+926 
-932 AATTSAP
+932 
-939 APPQPQHAYTLP
+939 
-951 HPPKAQAPQPPQ
+951 
-963 RPPLAPKPTFR
+963 
-974 KESANGDTPD
+974 SANGDTPD
-984 HGSTPPPTATDD
+984 FSASTGVATAGSTTPLPNDD

-1018 LNERAKPIGG
+1018 LNERAKPIGRVSG
-1028 PKGGGAGVTVHD
+1028 TGAAHVTP
-1040 TSSSAL
+1040 SSAL
-1046 TTSSYSSS
+1046 TTSSYPS
-1054 GLAATAS
+1054 GLAAAS
-1061 RGVTVPTVSF
+1061 GVTVPTVSF
-1071 PTNSLGVNNPVY
+1071 PTTSLGVNNPVY

-1092 NVSPHRHHSASH
+1092 NVSPNSA
-1104 QHHHPSARQGTG
+1104 HHPSARQGTG
-1116 IGTAAG
+1116 VGTVG
-1122 AGTGAGPR
+1122 AGTGTATR
-1130 ASNTSDDFEL
+1130 ISNASDDFEL

-1146 DKFSLLDGGSTARAN
+1146 DKFSLLDGGSTRAT
-1161 ALHMNGGSTGS
+1161 ALHMNGGSTRKGNLHQHSGS
-1172 KGIQHHHTGSFN
+1172 IN
-1184 LPNHQQGSAGLNGTG
+1184 LPNHHQQGTGGLNG
-1199 GSCSSSRLAMS
+1199 
-1210 TSAVAGSSIGTE
+1210 GSSIGNFTMSHSTGSGTE
-1222 LLENAAIGRP
+1222 LLENTSINRS
-1232 SSGSRPSFSNWT
+1232 SSGCNGQSKPTFSNWT

>member
-11 RLFEFWCEIAPGKPD
+11 RLFEFWCEIAPGTAD
-26 DPAPGYIVESFPESF
+26 DTAPGHIVESFPESF

-102 DTFMRFLNVLAEIK
+102 DTFMRFLNVLADIR
-116 KNRSNEFQS
+116 KNRPNEFPS

-198 FVSRRLE
+198 FVSRRLD

-233 QMKDILAAPMPFLI
+233 KMKEILDAPMPFLI
-247 GVPEAVYETLRREE
+247 GVPEAVYETLQREE
-261 IGEVVILNCDKRTLE
+261 IGDVVILNCDKRTLD

-283 SMPQELVGSLKKQ
+283 SMPQELVSSLKKQ

-351 LEKILDLQIFQ
+351 LDKMLDLQIFQ

-461 YDVSGGH
+461 YDVGGH

-490 VYHTHHHHP
+490 VYHTHNP

-514 HILLGGSHHHQHHAS
+514 HILLGSHHHQHHLHQS
-529 LPQTNGGGGGSA
+529 LPQSNGGVGGGSA
-541 GNSSSAGYHTAS
+541 GNSSSAGYHSAS
-553 AAMTHSASSAA
+553 AAMTRSGSSAA
-564 GSTSHMMMMNNN
+564 GSTSHMNNN
-576 LNYGHGNAHGGSN
+576 NHSYANSSN
-589 NNNYNSAATMASSS
+589 NNNNHMTSSS

-640 VNRNLKPSNS
+640 VNRNLKPTNS
-650 VDGGGSNS
+650 AEGGNT
-658 GGSRPSSRAGAPVSP
+658 GSRPSSRAGAPVSP
-673 PGSNGGTAL
+673 PGGSSNAL
-682 PRIQESVGPPAPSSA
+682 PRIQESVAVGTQ
-697 SHPLLSL
+697 PLLSL
-704 ELDRGGGS
+704 ELNDARQHTG
-712 SSSSRAAT
+712 RP
-720 AGVRA
+720 
-725 YGSCNNN
+725 YNSCNNN
-732 GELNGLSGDGDQANF
+732 GSGDYHNEDDQTNF

-785 SSSSSSPYRT
+785 SSSNSSPYRT
-795 YNNFVPLQPKP
+795 YNNFIPAVAKAKPPIAVP
-806 KSATFASPSSIDQSP
+806 SGTSSPSIIDQSP

-832 KATSALGTAGRRKE
+832 KAQVDTSIRRNDILQFDDE
-846 EDVLLPLND
+846 E
-855 EDDDQLL
+855 EQLI
-862 TLTTTTTT
+862 TLTTTMTTVGGYAG
-870 TTAPAVAASA
+870 TA
-880 AKASTNGGAHVV
+880 
-892 TTTTTTSVSMTFD
+892 TTTTTSMSMTFGQPVGRN
-905 HGTKQSNHHHHNQ
+905 HELAPTSNSTMHNSHILPSLLPQTQHPKQ
-918 QPHIMPPS
+918 QPNVQTVPATAGKTPPL
-926 VGPAAS
+926 
-932 AATTSAP
+932 
-939 APPQPQHAYTLP
+939 QHAYTLP

-974 KESANGDTPD
+974 KESQNGDTPD
-984 HGSTPPPTATDD
+984 FPASTSGITGGSTTPPVNEE
-996 SLDLITLDTTNNSS
+996 SLDLITLDTTNSS

-1018 LNERAKPIGG
+1018 LNERAKPIGSGG
-1028 PKGGGAGVTVHD
+1028 PVGTAHATP
-1040 TSSSAL
+1040 SSAL
-1046 TTSSYSSS
+1046 TPSSYSS
-1054 GLAATAS
+1054 GLANASGVTMPTAS
-1061 RGVTVPTVSF
+1061 F
-1071 PTNSLGVNNPVY
+1071 PSTSLSVNNPVY
-1083 PYFTPLYQQ
+1083 PYFTPLYQH
-1092 NVSPHRHHSASH
+1092 NVAVASH
-1104 QHHHPSARQGTG
+1104 HPAHHQPHQPHNHHRALGTG
-1116 IGTAAG
+1116 SDGQSQPRRPYSSVGERTSVPTG
-1122 AGTGAGPR
+1122 AGTGASAR
-1130 ASNTSDDFEL
+1130 ESNVSDDFEL

-1146 DKFSLLDGGSTARAN
+1146 DKFSLLDGGSTKPT
-1161 ALHMNGGSTGS
+1161 LHINGSTS
-1172 KGIQHHHTGSFN
+1172 KAEQPNTTN
-1184 LPNHQQGSAGLNGTG
+1184 LLHNAQVPN
-1199 GSCSSSRLAMS
+1199 
-1210 TSAVAGSSIGTE
+1210 
-1222 LLENAAIGRP
+1222 GRP
-1232 SSGSRPSFSNWT
+1232 HGCNVSKHPTMDANSGQPKSTFSNWT

>member
-640 VNRNLKPSNS
+640 VNRN
-650 VDGGGSNS
+650 VTGGGSYH
-658 GGSRPSSRAGAPVSP
+658 AP
-673 PGSNGGTAL
+673 
-682 PRIQESVGPPAPSSA
+682 
-697 SHPLLSL
+697 
-704 ELDRGGGS
+704 
-712 SSSSRAAT
+712 
-720 AGVRA
+720 
-725 YGSCNNN
+725 
-732 GELNGLSGDGDQANF
+732 
-747 DLSPDAPCPPIPPRR
+747 
-762 FQSAADAL
+762 
-770 AAIQISPPPMSPPSS
+770 
-785 SSSSSSPYRT
+785 
-795 YNNFVPLQPKP
+795 
-806 KSATFASPSSIDQSP
+806 
-821 PLPSP
+821 
-826 PPPPPL
+826 
-832 KATSALGTAGRRKE
+832 
-846 EDVLLPLND
+846 
-855 EDDDQLL
+855 
-862 TLTTTTTT
+862 
-870 TTAPAVAASA
+870 
-880 AKASTNGGAHVV
+880 
-892 TTTTTTSVSMTFD
+892 
-905 HGTKQSNHHHHNQ
+905 
-918 QPHIMPPS
+918 
-926 VGPAAS
+926 
-932 AATTSAP
+932 
-939 APPQPQHAYTLP
+939 
-951 HPPKAQAPQPPQ
+951 
-963 RPPLAPKPTFR
+963 
-974 KESANGDTPD
+974 
-984 HGSTPPPTATDD
+984 
-996 SLDLITLDTTNNSS
+996 
-1010 FELEDFDP
+1010 
-1018 LNERAKPIGG
+1018 
-1028 PKGGGAGVTVHD
+1028 
-1040 TSSSAL
+1040 
-1046 TTSSYSSS
+1046 
-1054 GLAATAS
+1054 
-1061 RGVTVPTVSF
+1061 
-1071 PTNSLGVNNPVY
+1071 
-1083 PYFTPLYQQ
+1083 
-1092 NVSPHRHHSASH
+1092 
-1104 QHHHPSARQGTG
+1104 
-1116 IGTAAG
+1116 
-1122 AGTGAGPR
+1122 
-1130 ASNTSDDFEL
+1130 
-1140 LRNYGL
+1140 
-1146 DKFSLLDGGSTARAN
+1146 
-1161 ALHMNGGSTGS
+1161 
-1172 KGIQHHHTGSFN
+1172 
-1184 LPNHQQGSAGLNGTG
+1184 
-1199 GSCSSSRLAMS
+1199 
-1210 TSAVAGSSIGTE
+1210 
-1222 LLENAAIGRP
+1222 
-1232 SSGSRPSFSNWT
+1232 
-1244 TFD
+1244 

>member
-11 RLFEFWCEIAPGKPD
+11 RLFEFWCEIAPGKPED
-26 DPAPGYIVESFPESF
+26 SAPGYIVESFPESF

-116 KNRSNEFQS
+116 KNRPNEFQS
-125 FLAESYNKGVP
+125 FLAEAYNKGVP

-198 FVSRRLE
+198 FVSRRLD

-351 LEKILDLQIFQ
+351 LDKILDLQIFQ

-404 KNFKDKTNPAV
+404 KNFKDK
-415 RSAVKSVKEGGK
+415 VKEGGK

-461 YDVSGGH
+461 YDMGGH

-490 VYHTHHHHP
+490 VYHTHHP

-514 HILLGGSHHHQHHAS
+514 HILLGGSHHHHHHHLQHTS
-529 LPQTNGGGGGSA
+529 LPQSNGGAGGGGGGGGGGVGSA

-564 GSTSHMMMMNNN
+564 GSTSHMNNN
-576 LNYGHGNAHGGSN
+576 LSYGHAGSN
-589 NNNYNSAATMASSS
+589 NNNYNSTATTMASSS

-650 VDGGGSNS
+650 IEGGGSNS

-673 PGSNGGTAL
+673 PGSNGTSL
-682 PRIQESVGPPAPSSA
+682 PRIQESVPATSSA

-704 ELDRGGGS
+704 ELDRGG
-712 SSSSRAAT
+712 SSRT
-720 AGVRA
+720 TSTVGVRA
-725 YGSCNNN
+725 YSSCNNN
-732 GELNGLSGDGDQANF
+732 GELNGFKGGDPANF

-785 SSSSSSPYRT
+785 SSSGSSPYRT
-795 YNNFVPLQPKP
+795 YNNFVPPLPKP
-806 KSATFASPSSIDQSP
+806 KPPTAAVSGPVPSPSLIDQSP

-832 KATSALGTAGRRKE
+832 KASSIGSNGRRH
-846 EDVLLPLND
+846 DVLLPLDD

-862 TLTTTTTT
+862 TLTTTATRT
-870 TTAPAVAASA
+870 
-880 AKASTNGGAHVV
+880 TNGDHA
-892 TTTTTTSVSMTFD
+892 TTSTTTSVSMTFD
-905 HGTKQSNHHHHNQ
+905 QRTNQSNSNHHIH
-918 QPHIMPPS
+918 PPL
-926 VGPAAS
+926 VPGAAQHS
-932 AATTSAP
+932 TAKAP
-939 APPQPQHAYTLP
+939 LQGAKGQLLQHAYTLP

-984 HGSTPPPTATDD
+984 FSASTGVATAGSTTPLPNDD

-1018 LNERAKPIGG
+1018 LNERAKPIGRVSG
-1028 PKGGGAGVTVHD
+1028 TGAAHVTP
-1040 TSSSAL
+1040 SSAL
-1046 TTSSYSSS
+1046 TTSSYPS
-1054 GLAATAS
+1054 GLAAAS
-1061 RGVTVPTVSF
+1061 GVTVPTVSF
-1071 PTNSLGVNNPVY
+1071 PTTSLGVNNPVY

-1092 NVSPHRHHSASH
+1092 NVSPNSA
-1104 QHHHPSARQGTG
+1104 HHPSARQGTG
-1116 IGTAAG
+1116 VGTVG
-1122 AGTGAGPR
+1122 AGTGTATR
-1130 ASNTSDDFEL
+1130 ISNASDDFEL

-1146 DKFSLLDGGSTARAN
+1146 DKFSLLDGGSTRAT
-1161 ALHMNGGSTGS
+1161 ALHMNGGSTRKGNLHQHSGS
-1172 KGIQHHHTGSFN
+1172 IN
-1184 LPNHQQGSAGLNGTG
+1184 LPNHHQQGTGGLNG
-1199 GSCSSSRLAMS
+1199 
-1210 TSAVAGSSIGTE
+1210 GSSIGNFTMSHSTGSGTE
-1222 LLENAAIGRP
+1222 LLENTSINRS
-1232 SSGSRPSFSNWT
+1232 SSGCNGQSKPTFSNWT

>member
-11 RLFEFWCEIAPGKPD
+11 RLFEFWCEIAPGTGED
-26 DPAPGYIVESFPESF
+26 NSAPGQIVESFPESF
-41 KDAKVIADI
+41 KDAKVTADI
-50 PAFAF
+50 PAFAY

-102 DTFMRFLNVLAEIK
+102 DTFMRFLNVLADIR
-116 KNRSNEFQS
+116 KNRPNEFAS

-198 FVSRRLE
+198 FVSRRLD

-219 PMVWQHIFIPVLPM
+219 PMVWQHIFISVLPM

-247 GVPEAVYETLRREE
+247 GVPEAVYDTLRREE
-261 IGEVVILNCDKRTLE
+261 IGDVVILNCDKRTLE

-283 SMPQELVGSLKKQ
+283 SMPQELVSSLKKQ

-351 LEKILDLQIFQ
+351 LDKMLDLQIFQ

-452 SSSLHLHHQ
+452 NSSLHLHHQ
-461 YDVSGGH
+461 YDVGGH

-490 VYHTHHHHP
+490 VYHTHNPHH
-499 HQMLTPSSTSLHNSP
+499 MLTPSSTSLHNSP
-514 HILLGGSHHHQHHAS
+514 HILLGSNHHHHHLHQS
-529 LPQTNGGGGGSA
+529 LPQSNGGVGSA
-541 GNSSSAGYHTAS
+541 GNSSSAGYHSAS
-553 AAMTHSASSAA
+553 AAMTRSGSSAA
-564 GSTSHMMMMNNN
+564 GSTSHMNNN
-576 LNYGHGNAHGGSN
+576 HSYANSNSN
-589 NNNYNSAATMASSS
+589 NNHMTSSS

-640 VNRNLKPSNS
+640 VNRNSQNGDMPDFPASTS
-650 VDGGGSNS
+650 GTGSS
-658 GGSRPSSRAGAPVSP
+658 
-673 PGSNGGTAL
+673 TT
-682 PRIQESVGPPAPSSA
+682 PPA
-697 SHPLLSL
+697 
-704 ELDRGGGS
+704 
-712 SSSSRAAT
+712 
-720 AGVRA
+720 V
-725 YGSCNNN
+725 
-732 GELNGLSGDGDQANF
+732 
-747 DLSPDAPCPPIPPRR
+747 
-762 FQSAADAL
+762 
-770 AAIQISPPPMSPPSS
+770 
-785 SSSSSSPYRT
+785 
-795 YNNFVPLQPKP
+795 
-806 KSATFASPSSIDQSP
+806 
-821 PLPSP
+821 
-826 PPPPPL
+826 
-832 KATSALGTAGRRKE
+832 
-846 EDVLLPLND
+846 ND
-855 EDDDQLL
+855 E
-862 TLTTTTTT
+862 
-870 TTAPAVAASA
+870 
-880 AKASTNGGAHVV
+880 
-892 TTTTTTSVSMTFD
+892 
-905 HGTKQSNHHHHNQ
+905 
-918 QPHIMPPS
+918 
-926 VGPAAS
+926 
-932 AATTSAP
+932 
-939 APPQPQHAYTLP
+939 
-951 HPPKAQAPQPPQ
+951 
-963 RPPLAPKPTFR
+963 
-974 KESANGDTPD
+974 
-984 HGSTPPPTATDD
+984 
-996 SLDLITLDTTNNSS
+996 SLDLITLDTTNSS

-1018 LNERAKPIGG
+1018 LNERARPIGG
-1028 PKGGGAGVTVHD
+1028 AAAAAGNAHALP
-1040 TSSSAL
+1040 SSSAAL
-1046 TTSSYSSS
+1046 TPPSSYAS
-1054 GLAATAS
+1054 GLANVVAAS
-1061 RGVTVPTVSF
+1061 GVTMPTGLS
-1071 PTNSLGVNNPVY
+1071 VNNPIY

-1092 NVSPHRHHSASH
+1092 NVATTPHSA
-1104 QHHHPSARQGTG
+1104 HHPPPSQQQHQFHRTLLGTMAAG
-1116 IGTAAG
+1116 DGQSQRPSSNTASSTGAG
-1122 AGTGAGPR
+1122 AGAR
-1130 ASNTSDDFEL
+1130 ESNVSDDFEL

-1146 DKFSLLDGGSTARAN
+1146 DKFSLLDGGSTKKQAPALLHVNGSTGKGENQPSTTN
-1161 ALHMNGGSTGS
+1161 ASVNAQVLPNGRQMGCNGGSKIVNNGPT
-1172 KGIQHHHTGSFN
+1172 KASFN
-1184 LPNHQQGSAGLNGTG
+1184 
-1199 GSCSSSRLAMS
+1199 
-1210 TSAVAGSSIGTE
+1210 
-1222 LLENAAIGRP
+1222 
-1232 SSGSRPSFSNWT
+1232 NWT